1 MQQNAILSVVM
12 DDLLELDNISLIKFF
27 IKMKRQLTSILLFS
41 ALLVGGASTFVSCKD
56 YDSDAAYEA
65 QAQANKTIAQLIAQQ
80 AKDVKALS
88 AAIDSA
94 KCTCTDAKTIAL
106 MEKQLKEN
114 ENILKTLKN
123 HLKTNIENDAEVQNA
138 IIKLTTDSLK
148 NGELS
153 NSVKKLILGDYQ
165 DLNTAIQKSKAYEDI
180 LLKVTGNSDS
190 VKTIWRDLYGD
201 TETGTVGITKNVDQ
215 LLKDMTYTM
224 ALAQADSQ
232 RIDTLSAR
240 LYTEIENATNNV
252 ISQIPSDE
260 HINGLIGSKLADY
273 YTKTDIDNKI
283 EDIQKQIDALK
294 NSVDDILNKQVS
306 GIIIQASE
314 SPITGYENTPFGV
327 QVNFLGAYYGH
338 ADEGVEFA
346 NKKLAGTLISD
357 AADNAGIIY
366 VTVNPANVDPS
377 AINLKLVDSQGNEA
391 PYKLEWANT
400 DKILTAGV
408 SRAVSTSK
416 NGFYAVKVSL
426 DEESLNKAKVW
437 TSEDAQK
444 LKSVAKNLLDKLR
457 HPKSTNLQLG
467 NIASTINSTFNNR
480 LKLYAVEATWTQ
492 RGTDGKLVDKKV
504 TSAYKLA
511 ASPMSPLSFE
521 FLKDGINV
529 DLPTIPTL
537 QSIINFNDYKFNWT
551 PIEGMGNMKT
561 SVTLKGMPDLDNI
574 KVTMDGK
581 VQAPKVNVDK
591 ATITFGQT
599 ELKGE
604 VGKDGKVTIDLS
616 ELQKNTTADVKVS
629 VGDIKINPDDVHIT
643 LDTSAK
649 KDMTYDVEIPMDEF
663 NKIIDNINNQVG
675 NMIGN
680 VNGIVD
686 KVNKYTD
693 AIDGQLISR
702 INTYI
707 NKFENLLTKSNS
719 LLQPAMFYRT
729 NGGSFGQLAR
739 VAEGASYLKLNGSEA
754 STVFVASSYTAEL
767 LAPAYMKEITV
778 DGGATL
784 TGAGQSGSK
793 VVLKNGQ
800 YKVGFKATKAGVYT
814 ITYNAVDY
822 FGKTVSK
829 KFYVKVVK

>member
-1 MQQNAILSVVM
+1 
-12 DDLLELDNISLIKFF
+12 
-27 IKMKRQLTSILLFS
+27 MKRQLTSILLFS

-80 AKDVKALS
+80 AKDVEELNGKLDRIKQCS
-88 AAIDSA
+88 
-94 KCTCTDAKTIAL
+94 CTDAHT
-106 MEKQLKEN
+106 KELI
-114 ENILKTLKN
+114 EDQI
-123 HLKTNIENDAEVQNA
+123 KTNQDIIAELKRQMTVNITDDEAVKNA
-138 IIKLTTDSLK
+138 IATLTKQT
-148 NGELS
+148 
-153 NSVKKLILGDYQ
+153 ILGSYAT
-165 DLNTAIQKSKAYEDI
+165 LNEAIQKSDAYQDI
-180 LLKVTGNSDS
+180 LLKLAGNNKELADS
-190 VKTIWRDLYGD
+190 VKTICGDLYGD
-201 TETGTVGITKNVDQ
+201 KETGKVGITKNVDQ
-215 LLKDMTYTM
+215 LLKDMTYTK
-224 ALAQADSQ
+224 ALAKADSQ

-240 LYTEIENATNNV
+240 LYKEIEIATNKV
-252 ISQIPSDE
+252 VGMIPTDE
-260 HINGLIGSKLADY
+260 KINGMIGSQLADY
-273 YTKTDIDNKI
+273 YTKT
-283 EDIQKQIDALK
+283 QIDSKIKGLQGQIDTLK

-338 ADEGVEFA
+338 AEEGVPFA
-346 NKKLAGTLISD
+346 GQNLAGTLISD

-366 VTVNPANVDPS
+366 VTVNPANVAPS
-377 AINLKLVDSQGNEA
+377 AIHLKLVDSQGNAA

-400 DKILTAGV
+400 DRILTAGV
-408 SRAVSTSK
+408 SRSVSTSK

-426 DEESLNKAKVW
+426 DKDSISKAKVW
-437 TSEDAQK
+437 NSEDAQK
-444 LKSVAKNLLDKLR
+444 LKSVGKNLLDKLR

-492 RGTDGKLVDKKV
+492 RGLDGKLVDKKV
-504 TSAYKLA
+504 TSEYKLA

-537 QSIINFNDYKFNWT
+537 QSKINFNNYKFNWT
-551 PIEGMGNMKT
+551 PIEHMGNVT
-561 SVTLKGMPDLDNI
+561 TTVTLSGMPDLNNI
-574 KVTMDGK
+574 EINGSIVIPEITTTGTIKTKDGK
-581 VQAPKVNVDK
+581 
-591 ATITFGQT
+591 T
-599 ELKGE
+599 ELKGQLVNGE
-604 VGKDGKVTIDLS
+604 YVFDLSQLNASATVKIADIQVSKDNFTITVPQDKTKDVEVTI
-616 ELQKNTTADVKVS
+616 
-629 VGDIKINPDDVHIT
+629 P
-643 LDTSAK
+643 
-649 KDMTYDVEIPMDEF
+649 MTEF
-663 NKIIDNINNQVG
+663 NNIIDNINSQVG

-686 KVNKYTD
+686 KVNKFTD

-829 KFYVKVVK
+829 KFFVKVVK

>member
-1 MQQNAILSVVM
+1 
-12 DDLLELDNISLIKFF
+12 
-27 IKMKRQLTSILLFS
+27 MKRQLTSILLFS

-80 AKDVKALS
+80 AQDVLDLNRKLEAIKQCSCSDPHTITLIEQQIKTNERIIAELKRQMTDNITNDQDVK
-88 AAIDSA
+88 
-94 KCTCTDAKTIAL
+94 
-106 MEKQLKEN
+106 
-114 ENILKTLKN
+114 
-123 HLKTNIENDAEVQNA
+123 NA
-138 IIKLTTDSLK
+138 INALTKQT
-148 NGELS
+148 
-153 NSVKKLILGDYQ
+153 VLGGYA
-165 DLNTAIQKSKAYEDI
+165 DLNTAIQQSDAYKDI
-180 LLKVTGNSDS
+180 MLKLAGNNSALADS
-190 VKTIWRDLYGD
+190 VKTIWGALNGD
-201 TETGTVGITKNVDQ
+201 EEAASKFGITKKVDQ
-215 LLKDMTYTM
+215 LLKDMTITKD
-224 ALAQADSQ
+224 LAKADSQ

-240 LYTEIENATNNV
+240 LYTEIENATNKV
-252 ISQIPSDE
+252 IAMIPSDE
-260 HINGLIGSKLADY
+260 HIDGLIGSKLANY

-283 EDIQKQIDALK
+283 EDIQKQINTLK
-294 NSVDDILNKQVS
+294 NSVDDILNLQVS
-306 GIIIQASE
+306 GITIQASE

-338 ADEGVEFA
+338 ADEGVTFA
-346 NKKLAGTLISD
+346 DKKLAGTLISD
-357 AADNAGIIY
+357 ADDNAGIIY
-366 VTVNPANVDPS
+366 VTVNPANVAPS
-377 AINLKLVDSQGNEA
+377 AIHLKLVDSQGNEA

-437 TSEDAQK
+437 TSEDAQE

-492 RGTDGKLVDKKV
+492 RGLDGKLVDKKV

-537 QSIINFNDYKFNWT
+537 QSKINFSSYKFNWT
-551 PIEGMGNMKT
+551 PIEHMGNVKT
-561 SVTLKGMPDLDNI
+561 SVTLSGMPDLDNI
-574 KVTMDGK
+574 TINGSIVVPEITTNGTIKTKDGK
-581 VQAPKVNVDK
+581 
-591 ATITFGQT
+591 T
-599 ELKGE
+599 ELKAELVNGE
-604 VGKDGKVTIDLS
+604 YVFDLNQLNASATVKIADITVSKDNFTITVPQDKTKDFEVT
-616 ELQKNTTADVKVS
+616 
-629 VGDIKINPDDVHIT
+629 
-643 LDTSAK
+643 
-649 KDMTYDVEIPMDEF
+649 IPMDAF
-663 NKIIDNINNQVG
+663 NDIIDNINNQVG

>member
-80 AKDVKALS
+80 AKDVEDLNLKLQAIKSCSCTDEKTKAL
-88 AAIDSA
+88 I
-94 KCTCTDAKTIAL
+94 
-106 MEKQLKEN
+106 EN
-114 ENILKTLKN
+114 QI
-123 HLKTNIENDAEVQNA
+123 KTNQTIIAELKRQMTANITNDEDVKNA
-138 IIKLTTDSLK
+138 IAT
-148 NGELS
+148 LS
-153 NSVKKLILGDYQ
+153 KQTILGSYA
-165 DLNTAIQKSKAYEDI
+165 DLNTAIQKSQAYQDI
-180 LLKVTGNSDS
+180 MLKLAGNNSALADS
-190 VKTIWRDLYGD
+190 VKTIWGALNGD
-201 TETGTVGITKNVDQ
+201 EEAAGKFGITKNVDQ
-215 LLKDMTYTM
+215 LLKDMTYTK
-224 ALAQADSQ
+224 ALAQADSE

-240 LYTEIENATNNV
+240 LYKEIEIATNKV
-252 ISQIPSDE
+252 VGMIPTDE
-260 HINGLIGSKLADY
+260 KINGMIGSQLADY
-273 YTKTDIDNKI
+273 YTKT
-283 EDIQKQIDALK
+283 QIDSKIKGLQGQIDTLK

-357 AADNAGIIY
+357 ADDNAGIIY
-366 VTVNPANVDPS
+366 VTVNPANVAPS
-377 AINLKLVDSQGNEA
+377 AIHLKLVDSQGNVA

-444 LKSVAKNLLDKLR
+444 LKSVGKNLLDKLR

-480 LKLYAVEATWTQ
+480 LKLYAVEATWSQ
-492 RGTDGKLVDKKV
+492 RGLDGKLVDKKV

-537 QSIINFNDYKFNWT
+537 QSKINFNNYKFNWT
-551 PIEGMGNMKT
+551 PIEHMGNVT
-561 SVTLKGMPDLDNI
+561 TTVTLSGMPDLDNI
-574 KVTMDGK
+574 EINGSIVIPEITTTGTIKTKDGK
-581 VQAPKVNVDK
+581 
-591 ATITFGQT
+591 T
-599 ELKGE
+599 ELKGQLVNGE
-604 VGKDGKVTIDLS
+604 YVFDLSQLNASATVKIADIQVSKDNFTITVPQDKTKDVEVTI
-616 ELQKNTTADVKVS
+616 
-629 VGDIKINPDDVHIT
+629 P
-643 LDTSAK
+643 
-649 KDMTYDVEIPMDEF
+649 MTEF
-663 NKIIDNINNQVG
+663 NNIIDNINSQVG

-686 KVNKYTD
+686 KVNKFTD
-693 AIDGQLISR
+693 EIDGQLISR

-707 NKFENLLTKSNS
+707 DKFENLLTKSNS

-729 NGGSFGQLAR
+729 NSGSFGQLAR

>member
-1 MQQNAILSVVM
+1 
-12 DDLLELDNISLIKFF
+12 
-27 IKMKRQLTSILLFS
+27 MKRQVTSILLFS
-41 ALLVGGASTFVSCKD
+41 ALVLGGASTFVSCKD

-80 AKDVKALS
+80 AKDVEELNGKLDRIKQCS
-88 AAIDSA
+88 
-94 KCTCTDAKTIAL
+94 CTDEHTLELIEQQIASNNKVIA
-106 MEKQLKEN
+106 ELKRQMTD
-114 ENILKTLKN
+114 NI
-123 HLKTNIENDAEVQNA
+123 TNDQAVKNA
-138 IIKLTTDSLK
+138 IAT
-148 NGELS
+148 LS
-153 NSVKKLILGDYQ
+153 KQTILGSYA
-165 DLNTAIQKSKAYEDI
+165 DLNTAIQNSQAYKDI
-180 LLKVTGNSDS
+180 MLKLAGNNSELADS
-190 VKTIWRDLYGD
+190 VKTIWGDLYGD
-201 TETGTVGITKNVDQ
+201 TETGKVGITKKVDQ
-215 LLKDMTYTM
+215 LLEEMAYTK
-224 ALAQADSQ
+224 ALAKADSQ

-240 LYTEIENATNNV
+240 LYTEIENATNKV
-252 ISQIPSDE
+252 VDMIPTDE
-260 HINGLIGSKLADY
+260 DINHLIGSQLADY
-273 YTKTDIDNKI
+273 YTKT
-283 EDIQKQIDALK
+283 QIDSKIKGLQGQIDTLK
-294 NSVDDILNKQVS
+294 NSVDDILNLQVS
-306 GIIIQASE
+306 GITIQASE

-338 ADEGVEFA
+338 ADEGVTFA
-346 NKKLAGTLISD
+346 GQKLAGTLISD
-357 AADNAGIIY
+357 ADDNAGIIY
-366 VTVNPANVDPS
+366 VTVNPANVAPS
-377 AINLKLVDSQGNEA
+377 AIHLKLVDSQGNEA

-444 LKSVAKNLLDKLR
+444 LKSVGKNLLDKLR

-480 LKLYAVEATWTQ
+480 LKLYAVEATWSQ
-492 RGTDGKLVDKKV
+492 RGLDGKLVDKKV

-529 DLPTIPTL
+529 DLPSIPTL
-537 QSIINFNDYKFNWT
+537 EQKGLRLERFNTIKVD
-551 PIEGMGNMKT
+551 GMDNMHVNTTATISGIPT
-561 SVTLKGMPDLDNI
+561 SVTIDGTVVPTAQIEEKYPTRVKPDGTVDLSGLDVKVDSVNLGNNVVVTLHKGNLENVG
-574 KVTMDGK
+574 VTMD
-581 VQAPKVNVDK
+581 V
-591 ATITFGQT
+591 
-599 ELKGE
+599 
-604 VGKDGKVTIDLS
+604 
-616 ELQKNTTADVKVS
+616 
-629 VGDIKINPDDVHIT
+629 
-643 LDTSAK
+643 
-649 KDMTYDVEIPMDEF
+649 PMDDF
-663 NKIIDNINNQVG
+663 NAIIKDLNSQIDNMV
-675 NMIGN
+675 GN
-680 VNGIVD
+680 VNNYID
-686 KVNKYTD
+686 KVNKFEET
-693 AIDGQLISR
+693 IDGQLINR

-767 LAPAYMKEITV
+767 LAPAYMKEISV

-784 TGAGQSGSK
+784 TAAGQSGSK

-800 YKVGFKATKAGVYT
+800 YKVGFKATQAGVYT

-822 FGKTVSK
+822 FGKTPVSKSK

>member
-80 AKDVKALS
+80 AQDVLDLNRKLE
-88 AAIDSA
+88 AIKS
-94 KCTCTDAKTIAL
+94 CSCTDAHT
-106 MEKQLKEN
+106 KELI
-114 ENILKTLKN
+114 EQQI
-123 HLKTNIENDAEVQNA
+123 KTNEKIIAELKRQMTNNITNDADVKNA
-138 IIKLTTDSLK
+138 IATLTKET
-148 NGELS
+148 
-153 NSVKKLILGDYQ
+153 ILGSYA
-165 DLNTAIQKSKAYEDI
+165 DLNTAIQNSQAYKDI
-180 LLKVTGNSDS
+180 ITELAGNNKELADS
-190 VKTIWRDLYGD
+190 VKTIWGDLYGD
-201 TETGTVGITKNVDQ
+201 KETGKVGITSKVDQ
-215 LLKDMTYTM
+215 LLKDMTYTK
-224 ALAQADSQ
+224 ALAQADSE

-240 LYTEIENATNNV
+240 LYTEIKNATNKV
-252 ISQIPSDE
+252 VGMIPTDE
-260 HINGLIGSKLADY
+260 DINGLISSQLTGY
-273 YTKTDIDNKI
+273 YTKSDIDTKI
-283 EDIQKQIDALK
+283 AGLQGQIDTLK
-294 NSVDDILNKQVS
+294 NSIDDILNKQVS

-346 NKKLAGTLISD
+346 GKKLAGTLISD

-377 AINLKLVDSQGNEA
+377 AISLKLVDSQGNVA

-408 SRAVSTSK
+408 SRAASTSK

-444 LKSVAKNLLDKLR
+444 LKSVGKNLLDKLR

-537 QSIINFNDYKFNWT
+537 QSKINFNNYKFNWT
-551 PIEGMGNMKT
+551 PIEHMGNVT
-561 SVTLKGMPDLDNI
+561 TTVTLSGMPDLDNI
-574 KVTMDGK
+574 EINGSIVIPEITTTGTIKTKDGK
-581 VQAPKVNVDK
+581 
-591 ATITFGQT
+591 T
-599 ELKGE
+599 ELKGQLVNGE
-604 VGKDGKVTIDLS
+604 YVFDLSQLNASATVKIADIQVSKDNFTITVPQDKTKDVEVTIP
-616 ELQKNTTADVKVS
+616 KT
-629 VGDIKINPDDVHIT
+629 
-643 LDTSAK
+643 
-649 KDMTYDVEIPMDEF
+649 EF

-686 KVNKYTD
+686 KVNKFTD
-693 AIDGQLISR
+693 EIDGQLISR

>member
-1 MQQNAILSVVM
+1 M

-80 AKDVKALS
+80 AKDVEDLNLKLQ
-88 AAIDSA
+88 AIKS
-94 KCTCTDAKTIAL
+94 CSCTDEKT
-106 MEKQLKEN
+106 
-114 ENILKTLKN
+114 
-123 HLKTNIENDAEVQNA
+123 
-138 IIKLTTDSLK
+138 
-148 NGELS
+148 
-153 NSVKKLILGDYQ
+153 KKLIEDQIASNAKIIAELKRQMTDNITNDEAVKNAIATLTKQTILGSYA
-165 DLNTAIQKSKAYEDI
+165 DLNTAIQKSDAYKDI
-180 LLKVTGNSDS
+180 MLKLAGNNSALADS
-190 VKTIWRDLYGD
+190 VKTIWGALNGD
-201 TETGTVGITKNVDQ
+201 EEAAAKFGITKNVDQ
-215 LLKDMTYTM
+215 LLKDMTYTK
-224 ALAQADSQ
+224 ALAQADSE

-240 LYTEIENATNNV
+240 LYTEIENATNKV
-252 ISQIPSDE
+252 KDMIPTDE
-260 HINGLIGSKLADY
+260 DINSLIGSQLADY
-273 YTKTDIDNKI
+273 YTKT
-283 EDIQKQIDALK
+283 QIDSKIKGLQGQIDTLK

-357 AADNAGIIY
+357 ADDNAGIIY
-366 VTVNPANVDPS
+366 VTVNPANVAPS
-377 AINLKLVDSQGNEA
+377 AIHLKLVDSQGNVA

-437 TSEDAQK
+437 TREDAQE
-444 LKSVAKNLLDKLR
+444 LKSVAKNLLNKLR

-492 RGTDGKLVDKKV
+492 RGLDGKPVEKKV
-504 TSAYKLA
+504 TSDYKLA

-529 DLPTIPTL
+529 DLPSIPTL
-537 QSIINFNDYKFNWT
+537 QSKINFNNYKFTWT
-551 PIEGMGNMKT
+551 PIEHMGNVKT
-561 SVTLKGMPDLDNI
+561 KVTLEGIPDVDNI
-574 KVTMDGK
+574 KINGK
-581 VQAPKVNVDK
+581 VWVPKPEVGV
-591 ATITFGQT
+591 TI
-599 ELKGE
+599 
-604 VGKDGKVTIDLS
+604 VGKDQITGKLADDNKTVIFDLSSLGAKADVTIGS
-616 ELQKNTTADVKVS
+616 VKINPEDVKVS
-629 VGDIKINPDDVHIT
+629 VGK
-643 LDTSAK
+643 TSG
-649 KDMTYDVEIPMDEF
+649 TYDVTIPMDEF

-680 VNGIVD
+680 VNGMVD
-686 KVNKYTD
+686 KVNKFSD
-693 AIDGQLISR
+693 EIDGQLISR

-739 VAEGASYLKLNGSEA
+739 VAEGASYLKLNGGEA

-822 FGKTVSK
+822 FGKTVTNK

>member
-1 MQQNAILSVVM
+1 
-12 DDLLELDNISLIKFF
+12 
-27 IKMKRQLTSILLFS
+27 MKRQVTSILLFS
-41 ALLVGGASTFVSCKD
+41 ALVLGGASTFVSCKD

-80 AKDVKALS
+80 AKDVEELNGKLDRIKQCS
-88 AAIDSA
+88 
-94 KCTCTDAKTIAL
+94 CTDEHTIELIEQQIASNNKVIA
-106 MEKQLKEN
+106 ELKRQMTD
-114 ENILKTLKN
+114 NI
-123 HLKTNIENDAEVQNA
+123 TNDQAVKNA
-138 IIKLTTDSLK
+138 IAT
-148 NGELS
+148 LS
-153 NSVKKLILGDYQ
+153 KQTILGSYA
-165 DLNTAIQKSKAYEDI
+165 DLNTAIQNSQAYKDI
-180 LLKVTGNSDS
+180 MLKLAGNNSELADS
-190 VKTIWRDLYGD
+190 VKTIWGDLYGD
-201 TETGTVGITKNVDQ
+201 TETGKVGITKKVDQ
-215 LLKDMTYTM
+215 LLEEMAYTK
-224 ALAQADSQ
+224 ALAKADSQ

-240 LYTEIENATNNV
+240 LYTEIANATNKV
-252 ISQIPSDE
+252 VGMIPTDE
-260 HINGLIGSKLADY
+260 DINSLIGSKLTDY
-273 YTKTDIDNKI
+273 YTKT
-283 EDIQKQIDALK
+283 QIDSKIKGLQGQIDTLK
-294 NSVDDILNKQVS
+294 NSVDDILNLQVS
-306 GIIIQASE
+306 GITIQASE

-338 ADEGVEFA
+338 ADEGVTFA
-346 NKKLAGTLISD
+346 GQKLAGTLISD
-357 AADNAGIIY
+357 ADDNAGIIY
-366 VTVNPANVDPS
+366 VTVNPANVAPS
-377 AINLKLVDSQGNEA
+377 AIHLKLVDSQGNEA

-408 SRAVSTSK
+408 SRAVSTSN

-444 LKSVAKNLLDKLR
+444 LKSVGKNLLDKLR

-492 RGTDGKLVDKKV
+492 RGLDGKLVDKKV

-529 DLPTIPTL
+529 DLPSIPTL
-537 QSIINFNDYKFNWT
+537 EQKGLRLERFNTIKVD
-551 PIEGMGNMKT
+551 GMDNMHVNTTATISGIPT
-561 SVTLKGMPDLDNI
+561 SVTINGTIVPTAQIEEKYPTRVNPDGTVDLSGLDVKVGNVNLGDNVVVTLNKGTMNDVG
-574 KVTMDGK
+574 VTMD
-581 VQAPKVNVDK
+581 V
-591 ATITFGQT
+591 
-599 ELKGE
+599 
-604 VGKDGKVTIDLS
+604 
-616 ELQKNTTADVKVS
+616 
-629 VGDIKINPDDVHIT
+629 
-643 LDTSAK
+643 
-649 KDMTYDVEIPMDEF
+649 PMDDF
-663 NKIIDNINNQVG
+663 NAIINDLNSQIDNMV
-675 NMIGN
+675 GN
-680 VNGIVD
+680 VNNYMD
-686 KVNKYTD
+686 KVNKFEET
-693 AIDGQLISR
+693 IDGQLINR

-778 DGGATL
+778 NGGATL
-784 TGAGQSGSK
+784 TAAGQSGSK

-829 KFYVKVVK
+829 NFYVKVVK

>member
-1 MQQNAILSVVM
+1 
-12 DDLLELDNISLIKFF
+12 
-27 IKMKRQLTSILLFS
+27 MKRQLTSILLFS

-80 AKDVKALS
+80 AKDVEILNGKLN
-88 AAIDSA
+88 AIKS
-94 KCTCTDAKTIAL
+94 CSCTDEKTKKMIEDQIASNTKIIA
-106 MEKQLKEN
+106 ELKRQMTD
-114 ENILKTLKN
+114 NI
-123 HLKTNIENDAEVQNA
+123 TNDEA
-138 IIKLTTDSLK
+138 
-148 NGELS
+148 
-153 NSVKKLILGDYQ
+153 VKKAIATLTKQTILGSYA
-165 DLNTAIQKSKAYEDI
+165 DLNTAIQKSKAYKDI
-180 LLKVTGNSDS
+180 MDELAGNNKELSDS
-190 VKTIWRDLYGD
+190 VKTIWGALNGD
-201 TETGTVGITKNVDQ
+201 EEAAGKFGITKNVDQ
-215 LLKDMTYTM
+215 LLKDMEYTK
-224 ALAQADSQ
+224 ALAQADSE

-240 LYTEIENATNNV
+240 LYTEIENATNKV
-252 ISQIPSDE
+252 VDMIPTDE
-260 HINGLIGSKLADY
+260 DINSLIGSKLADY
-273 YTKTDIDNKI
+273 YTKSEIDTKI
-283 EDIQKQIDALK
+283 AGLQGQIDTLK

-338 ADEGVEFA
+338 ADKGVEFA
-346 NKKLAGTLISD
+346 GKKLAGTLISD

-366 VTVNPANVDPS
+366 VTVNPANVAPS
-377 AINLKLVDSQGNEA
+377 AISLKLVDSQGNVA

-408 SRAVSTSK
+408 SRAVSTSN

-426 DEESLNKAKVW
+426 DKESLSKAKVW
-437 TSEDAQK
+437 TSEDAQE
-444 LKSVAKNLLDKLR
+444 LKSVAKNLLNKLR

-492 RGTDGKLVDKKV
+492 RGLDGKLVEKKKV
-504 TSAYKLA
+504 TSDYKLA

-521 FLKDGINV
+521 FLEDGINV
-529 DLPTIPTL
+529 DLPSIPTL
-537 QSIINFNDYKFNWT
+537 QSKINFSSYKFNWT
-551 PIEGMGNMKT
+551 PIAGMGKMKT
-561 SVTLKGMPDLDNI
+561 SVTLKDMPDIDNI
-574 KVTMDGK
+574 KVKLDGEI
-581 VQAPKVNVDK
+581 VVPKPTVDPRVW
-591 ATITFGQT
+591 
-599 ELKGE
+599 L
-604 VGKDGKVTIDLS
+604 VGKETVTGTVNEDGTVTIDFGQLGAKA
-616 ELQKNTTADVKVS
+616 EVNIGEVKV
-629 VGDIKINPDDVHIT
+629 NPDGIKVT
-643 LDTSAK
+643 VDTSAK

-663 NKIIDNINNQVG
+663 NKIIDNINGQVG

-680 VNGIVD
+680 VNGMVD
-686 KVNKYTD
+686 KVNKFSD
-693 AIDGQLISR
+693 EIDGQLISR

>member
-1 MQQNAILSVVM
+1 
-12 DDLLELDNISLIKFF
+12 
-27 IKMKRQLTSILLFS
+27 MKRQLTSILLFS

-80 AKDVKALS
+80 AKDVEDLNLKLQ
-88 AAIDSA
+88 AIKPCS
-94 KCTCTDAKTIAL
+94 CTDEKT
-106 MEKQLKEN
+106 
-114 ENILKTLKN
+114 
-123 HLKTNIENDAEVQNA
+123 
-138 IIKLTTDSLK
+138 
-148 NGELS
+148 
-153 NSVKKLILGDYQ
+153 KKLIEDQIASNAKIIAELKRQMTDNITNDEAVKDAIATLSKQTILGSYAT
-165 DLNTAIQKSKAYEDI
+165 LNEAIQKSDAYQDI
-180 LLKVTGNSDS
+180 LLKLAGNNKELADS
-190 VKTIWRDLYGD
+190 VKTIWGDLYGD
-201 TETGTVGITKNVDQ
+201 KETGKVGITKNVDQ
-215 LLKDMTYTM
+215 LLKDMTYTK
-224 ALAQADSQ
+224 ALAKADSQ

-240 LYTEIENATNNV
+240 LYKEIEIATNKV
-252 ISQIPSDE
+252 VGMIPTDE
-260 HINGLIGSKLADY
+260 KINGMIGSQLADY
-273 YTKTDIDNKI
+273 YTKT
-283 EDIQKQIDALK
+283 QIDSKIKGLQGQIDTLK

-346 NKKLAGTLISD
+346 GKKLAGTLISD

-426 DEESLNKAKVW
+426 DEKSLNKAKVW
-437 TSEDAQK
+437 TSEDAQE
-444 LKSVAKNLLDKLR
+444 LKSVAKNLLNKLR

-492 RGTDGKLVDKKV
+492 RGLDGKLVDKKV

-529 DLPTIPTL
+529 DLPSIPTL
-537 QSIINFNDYKFNWT
+537 QSKINFDNYKFTWT
-551 PIEGMGNMKT
+551 PIEHMGDVKT
-561 SVTLKGMPDLDNI
+561 KVTLEGIPDVDNI
-574 KVTMDGK
+574 KINGEVWVPKPQVGVT
-581 VQAPKVNVDK
+581 
-591 ATITFGQT
+591 I
-599 ELKGE
+599 
-604 VGKDGKVTIDLS
+604 VGKDQITGTLSEDGKTVNFDLS
-616 ELQKNTTADVKVS
+616 SLGATADVTIGS
-629 VGDIKINPDDVHIT
+629 VKINPNDVHVT
-643 LDTSAK
+643 VGKTSGK
-649 KDMTYDVEIPMDEF
+649 YDVTIPMDEF

-680 VNGIVD
+680 VNGMVD
-686 KVNKYTD
+686 KVNKFSD
-693 AIDGQLISR
+693 EIDGQLISR

-729 NGGSFGQLAR
+729 NSGSFGQLAR

>member
-80 AKDVKALS
+80 AKDVEDLNLKLQ
-88 AAIDSA
+88 AIKS
-94 KCTCTDAKTIAL
+94 CSCTDEKTKKMIEDQIATNAKIIA
-106 MEKQLKEN
+106 ELKRQMTD
-114 ENILKTLKN
+114 NI
-123 HLKTNIENDAEVQNA
+123 TNDEAVKNA
-138 IIKLTTDSLK
+138 IAT
-148 NGELS
+148 LS
-153 NSVKKLILGDYQ
+153 KQTILGSYA
-165 DLNTAIQKSKAYEDI
+165 DLNTAIQNSKAYKDI
-180 LLKVTGNSDS
+180 ITELAGNNKELADS
-190 VKTIWRDLYGD
+190 VKTIWGDLYGD
-201 TETGTVGITKNVDQ
+201 KETGKVGITSKVDQ
-215 LLKDMTYTM
+215 LLKDMTYTK
-224 ALAQADSQ
+224 ALAQADSE

-240 LYTEIENATNNV
+240 LYTEIQRATDYV
-252 ISQIPSDE
+252 VGKIPTDE
-260 HINGLIGSKLADY
+260 HINGLISSQLTDY
-273 YTKTDIDNKI
+273 YTKSQIDSKI
-283 EDIQKQIDALK
+283 EGLQGQIDTLK

-377 AINLKLVDSQGNEA
+377 AINLKLVDSQGNVA

-784 TGAGQSGSK
+784 TAAGQSGSK

>member
-1 MQQNAILSVVM
+1 
-12 DDLLELDNISLIKFF
+12 
-27 IKMKRQLTSILLFS
+27 MKRQVTSILLFS
-41 ALLVGGASTFVSCKD
+41 ALVLGGASTFVSCKD

-80 AKDVKALS
+80 AKDVEELNGKLDRIKQCS
-88 AAIDSA
+88 
-94 KCTCTDAKTIAL
+94 CTDEHTLELIEQQIASNNKVIA
-106 MEKQLKEN
+106 ELKRQMTD
-114 ENILKTLKN
+114 NI
-123 HLKTNIENDAEVQNA
+123 TNDQAVKNA
-138 IIKLTTDSLK
+138 IAT
-148 NGELS
+148 LS
-153 NSVKKLILGDYQ
+153 KQTILGSYA
-165 DLNTAIQKSKAYEDI
+165 DLNTAIQNSQAYKDI
-180 LLKVTGNSDS
+180 MLKLAGNNSELADS
-190 VKTIWRDLYGD
+190 VKTIWGDLYGD
-201 TETGTVGITKNVDQ
+201 TETGKVGITKKVDK
-215 LLKDMTYTM
+215 LLEEMVYTK
-224 ALAQADSQ
+224 ALAKADSQ

-240 LYTEIENATNNV
+240 LYTEIENATNKV
-252 ISQIPSDE
+252 VDMIPTDE
-260 HINGLIGSKLADY
+260 DINHLIGSQLADY
-273 YTKTDIDNKI
+273 YTKT
-283 EDIQKQIDALK
+283 QIDSKIKGLQGQIDTLK
-294 NSVDDILNKQVS
+294 NSVDDILNLQVS
-306 GIIIQASE
+306 GITIQASE

-338 ADEGVEFA
+338 ADEGVTFA
-346 NKKLAGTLISD
+346 GQKLAGTLISD
-357 AADNAGIIY
+357 ADDNAGIIY
-366 VTVNPANVDPS
+366 VTVNPANVAPS
-377 AINLKLVDSQGNEA
+377 AIHLKLVDSQGNEA

-444 LKSVAKNLLDKLR
+444 LKSVGKNLLDKLR

-480 LKLYAVEATWTQ
+480 LKLYAVEATWSQ
-492 RGTDGKLVDKKV
+492 RGLDGKLVDKKV

-529 DLPTIPTL
+529 DLPSIPTL
-537 QSIINFNDYKFNWT
+537 EQKGLRLERFNTIKVD
-551 PIEGMGNMKT
+551 GMDNMHVNTTATISGIPT
-561 SVTLKGMPDLDNI
+561 SVTIDGTVVPIAQIEEKYPTRVKPDGTVDLSGLDVKVGDVNLGNNVVVTLHKGNLENVG
-574 KVTMDGK
+574 VTMD
-581 VQAPKVNVDK
+581 V
-591 ATITFGQT
+591 
-599 ELKGE
+599 
-604 VGKDGKVTIDLS
+604 
-616 ELQKNTTADVKVS
+616 
-629 VGDIKINPDDVHIT
+629 
-643 LDTSAK
+643 
-649 KDMTYDVEIPMDEF
+649 PMDDF
-663 NKIIDNINNQVG
+663 NAIIKDLNSQIDNMV
-675 NMIGN
+675 GN
-680 VNGIVD
+680 VNNYID
-686 KVNKYTD
+686 KVNKFEET
-693 AIDGQLISR
+693 IDGQLINR

-767 LAPAYMKEITV
+767 LAPAYMKEISV

-784 TGAGQSGSK
+784 TAAGQSGSK

-800 YKVGFKATKAGVYT
+800 YKVGFKATQAGVYT

-822 FGKTVSK
+822 FGKTPVSKSK

>member
-1 MQQNAILSVVM
+1 
-12 DDLLELDNISLIKFF
+12 
-27 IKMKRQLTSILLFS
+27 MKRQVTSILLFS

-80 AKDVKALS
+80 AKDVEELNGKLDRIKQCS
-88 AAIDSA
+88 
-94 KCTCTDAKTIAL
+94 CTDEHTIELIEQQIASNNKVIA
-106 MEKQLKEN
+106 ELKRQMTD
-114 ENILKTLKN
+114 NI
-123 HLKTNIENDAEVQNA
+123 TNDQAVKNA
-138 IIKLTTDSLK
+138 IAT
-148 NGELS
+148 LS
-153 NSVKKLILGDYQ
+153 KQTILGSYA
-165 DLNTAIQKSKAYEDI
+165 DLNTAIQNSQAYKDI
-180 LLKVTGNSDS
+180 MLKLAGNNSELADS
-190 VKTIWRDLYGD
+190 VKTIWGDLYGD
-201 TETGTVGITKNVDQ
+201 TETGKVGITKKVDQ
-215 LLKDMTYTM
+215 LLEEMVYTK
-224 ALAQADSQ
+224 ALAKADSQ

-240 LYTEIENATNNV
+240 LYTEIENATNKV
-252 ISQIPSDE
+252 VDMIPTDE
-260 HINGLIGSKLADY
+260 DINHLIGSQLADY
-273 YTKTDIDNKI
+273 YTKT
-283 EDIQKQIDALK
+283 QIDSKIKGLQGQIDTLK
-294 NSVDDILNKQVS
+294 NSVDDILNLQVS
-306 GIIIQASE
+306 GITIQASE

-338 ADEGVEFA
+338 ADEGVTFA
-346 NKKLAGTLISD
+346 GQKLAGTLISD
-357 AADNAGIIY
+357 ADDNAGIIY
-366 VTVNPANVDPS
+366 VTVNPANVAPS
-377 AINLKLVDSQGNEA
+377 AIHLKLVDSQGNEA

-444 LKSVAKNLLDKLR
+444 LKSVGKNLLNKLR

-480 LKLYAVEATWTQ
+480 LKLYAVEATWSQ
-492 RGTDGKLVDKKV
+492 RGLDGKLVDKKV

-529 DLPTIPTL
+529 DLPSIPTL
-537 QSIINFNDYKFNWT
+537 EQKGLRLERFNTIKVD
-551 PIEGMGNMKT
+551 GMDNMHVNTTATISGIPT
-561 SVTLKGMPDLDNI
+561 SVTIDGTVVPTAQIVEKYPTRVLPNGTVDLSGLDVKVGDVNLGNNVVVTLHKGNLENVG
-574 KVTMDGK
+574 VTMD
-581 VQAPKVNVDK
+581 V
-591 ATITFGQT
+591 
-599 ELKGE
+599 
-604 VGKDGKVTIDLS
+604 
-616 ELQKNTTADVKVS
+616 
-629 VGDIKINPDDVHIT
+629 
-643 LDTSAK
+643 
-649 KDMTYDVEIPMDEF
+649 PMDDF
-663 NKIIDNINNQVG
+663 NAIIKDLNSQIDNMV
-675 NMIGN
+675 GN
-680 VNGIVD
+680 VNNYID
-686 KVNKYTD
+686 KVNKFEET
-693 AIDGQLISR
+693 IDGQLINR

-767 LAPAYMKEITV
+767 LAPAYMKEISV

-784 TGAGQSGSK
+784 TAAGQSGSK

-800 YKVGFKATKAGVYT
+800 YKVGFKATQEGVYT

-822 FGKTVSK
+822 FGKTPVSKSK

>member
-1 MQQNAILSVVM
+1 
-12 DDLLELDNISLIKFF
+12 
-27 IKMKRQLTSILLFS
+27 MKRQLTSILLFS

-65 QAQANKTIAQLIAQQ
+65 QAQANKTIAELIAQQ
-80 AKDVKALS
+80 AKDVEILNGKLN
-88 AAIDSA
+88 AIKQCS
-94 KCTCTDAKTIAL
+94 CTDQHTIDL
-106 MEKQLKEN
+106 IEQQ
-114 ENILKTLKN
+114 I
-123 HLKTNIENDAEVQNA
+123 KTNNNVIAELKRQLTDNITNDEAVKNA
-138 IIKLTTDSLK
+138 IAT
-148 NGELS
+148 LS
-153 NSVKKLILGDYQ
+153 KQTILGSYAT
-165 DLNTAIQKSKAYEDI
+165 LNEAIQNSTAYQDI
-180 LLKVTGNSDS
+180 LLKLAGNNKELADS
-190 VKTIWRDLYGD
+190 VKTIWGDLYGD
-201 TETGTVGITKNVDQ
+201 KETGKVGITKNVDQ
-215 LLKDMTYTM
+215 LLKDMTYTK
-224 ALAQADSQ
+224 ALAQADSE

-240 LYTEIENATNNV
+240 LYTEIQNATNKV
-252 ISQIPSDE
+252 VDMIPTDE
-260 HINGLIGSKLADY
+260 DINSLIGSKLADY
-273 YTKTDIDNKI
+273 YTKT
-283 EDIQKQIDALK
+283 QIDTKIAGLQGQIDTLK

-338 ADEGVEFA
+338 ADNGVEFA
-346 NKKLAGTLISD
+346 GKKLAGTLISD

-426 DEESLNKAKVW
+426 DKESLNKAKVW
-437 TSEDAQK
+437 TSEDAQE
-444 LKSVAKNLLDKLR
+444 LKSVAKNLLNKLR

-529 DLPTIPTL
+529 DLPSIPTL
-537 QSIINFNDYKFNWT
+537 QSKINFSSYKFNWT
-551 PIEGMGNMKT
+551 PIEHMGNVNT
-561 SVTLKGMPDLDNI
+561 NVTLDGIPDVDNI
-574 KVTMDGK
+574 KINGSVWVPKPQVGVT
-581 VQAPKVNVDK
+581 
-591 ATITFGQT
+591 I
-599 ELKGE
+599 
-604 VGKDGKVTIDLS
+604 VGKDQITGTLSEDGKTVIFDLS
-616 ELQKNTTADVKVS
+616 SLGAEADVEIGS
-629 VGDIKINPDDVHIT
+629 VKINPNDVHVT
-643 LDTSAK
+643 VGKTSG
-649 KDMTYDVEIPMDEF
+649 TYAVTIPMDEF
-663 NKIIDNINNQVG
+663 NAIIDNINNQVG

-829 KFYVKVVK
+829 KFFVKVVK

>member
-1 MQQNAILSVVM
+1 
-12 DDLLELDNISLIKFF
+12 
-27 IKMKRQLTSILLFS
+27 MKRQVTSILLFS
-41 ALLVGGASTFVSCKD
+41 ALVLGGASTFVSCKD

-80 AKDVKALS
+80 AKDVEELNGKLDRIKQCS
-88 AAIDSA
+88 
-94 KCTCTDAKTIAL
+94 CTDEHTLELIEQQIASNNKVIA
-106 MEKQLKEN
+106 ELKRQMTD
-114 ENILKTLKN
+114 NI
-123 HLKTNIENDAEVQNA
+123 TNDQAVKNA
-138 IIKLTTDSLK
+138 IAT
-148 NGELS
+148 LS
-153 NSVKKLILGDYQ
+153 KQTILGSYA
-165 DLNTAIQKSKAYEDI
+165 DLNTAIQNSQAYKDI
-180 LLKVTGNSDS
+180 MLKLAGNNSELADS
-190 VKTIWRDLYGD
+190 VKTIWGDLYGD
-201 TETGTVGITKNVDQ
+201 TETGKVGITKKVDQ
-215 LLKDMTYTM
+215 LLEEMAYTK
-224 ALAQADSQ
+224 ALAKADSQ

-240 LYTEIENATNNV
+240 LYTEIENATNKV
-252 ISQIPSDE
+252 VDMIPTDE
-260 HINGLIGSKLADY
+260 DINHLIGSQLADY
-273 YTKTDIDNKI
+273 YTKT
-283 EDIQKQIDALK
+283 QIDSKIKGLQGQIDTLK
-294 NSVDDILNKQVS
+294 NSVDDILNLQVS
-306 GIIIQASE
+306 GITIQASE

-338 ADEGVEFA
+338 ADEGVMFA
-346 NKKLAGTLISD
+346 GQKLASTLISD
-357 AADNAGIIY
+357 ADDNAGIIY
-366 VTVNPANVDPS
+366 VTVNPANVAPS
-377 AINLKLVDSQGNEA
+377 AIHLKLVDSQGNEA

-444 LKSVAKNLLDKLR
+444 LKSVGKNLLDKLR

-480 LKLYAVEATWTQ
+480 LKLYAVEATWSQ
-492 RGTDGKLVDKKV
+492 RGLDGKLVDKKV

-529 DLPTIPTL
+529 DLPSIPTL
-537 QSIINFNDYKFNWT
+537 EQKGLRLERFNTIKVD
-551 PIEGMGNMKT
+551 GMDNMHVNTTATISGIPT
-561 SVTLKGMPDLDNI
+561 SVTIDGTVVPTAQIVEKYPTRVLPNGTVDLSGLDVKVGDVNLGNNVVVTLHKGNLENVG
-574 KVTMDGK
+574 VTMD
-581 VQAPKVNVDK
+581 V
-591 ATITFGQT
+591 
-599 ELKGE
+599 
-604 VGKDGKVTIDLS
+604 
-616 ELQKNTTADVKVS
+616 
-629 VGDIKINPDDVHIT
+629 
-643 LDTSAK
+643 
-649 KDMTYDVEIPMDEF
+649 PMDDF
-663 NKIIDNINNQVG
+663 NAIIKDLNSQIDNMV
-675 NMIGN
+675 GN
-680 VNGIVD
+680 VNNYID
-686 KVNKYTD
+686 KVNKFEET
-693 AIDGQLISR
+693 IDGQLINR

-767 LAPAYMKEITV
+767 LAPAYMKEISV

-784 TGAGQSGSK
+784 TAAGQSGSK

-800 YKVGFKATKAGVYT
+800 YKVGFKATQAGVYT

-822 FGKTVSK
+822 FGKTPVSKSK

>member
-80 AKDVKALS
+80 AKDVEILNGKLN
-88 AAIDSA
+88 AIKTCS
-94 KCTCTDAKTIAL
+94 CTDEKTKKMI
-106 MEKQLKEN
+106 
-114 ENILKTLKN
+114 
-123 HLKTNIENDAEVQNA
+123 EVQIASNTKIIAELKRQMTNNITNDEDVKNA
-138 IIKLTTDSLK
+138 IAT
-148 NGELS
+148 LS
-153 NSVKKLILGDYQ
+153 KQTILGSYAT
-165 DLNTAIQKSKAYEDI
+165 LNEAIQNSTAYQDI
-180 LLKVTGNSDS
+180 LLKLAGNNKELADS
-190 VKTIWRDLYGD
+190 VKTIWGDLYGD
-201 TETGTVGITKNVDQ
+201 KETGKVGITKNVDQ
-215 LLKDMTYTM
+215 LLKDMTYTK
-224 ALAQADSQ
+224 ALAQADSE

-240 LYTEIENATNNV
+240 LYTEIANATNKV
-252 ISQIPSDE
+252 VGMIPTDE
-260 HINGLIGSKLADY
+260 DINGLISSQLTGY
-273 YTKTDIDNKI
+273 YTKSDIDSKI
-283 EDIQKQIDALK
+283 KGLQGQIDTLK

-346 NKKLAGTLISD
+346 GKKLAGTLISD

-377 AINLKLVDSQGNEA
+377 AINLKLVDSQGNVA

-408 SRAVSTSK
+408 SRAVSTSN

-426 DEESLNKAKVW
+426 DKESLNKAKVW
-437 TSEDAQK
+437 TSEDAQE
-444 LKSVAKNLLDKLR
+444 LKSVAKNLLNKLR

-504 TSAYKLA
+504 TSEYKLA

-529 DLPTIPTL
+529 DLPSIPTL
-537 QSIINFNDYKFNWT
+537 QSKINFDNYKFTWT
-551 PIEGMGNMKT
+551 PIEHMGDVKT
-561 SVTLKGMPDLDNI
+561 KVTLEGIPDVDNI
-574 KVTMDGK
+574 KINGSVWVPKPQVGVT
-581 VQAPKVNVDK
+581 
-591 ATITFGQT
+591 I
-599 ELKGE
+599 
-604 VGKDGKVTIDLS
+604 VGKDQITGTLSEDGKTVIFDLS
-616 ELQKNTTADVKVS
+616 SLGAEADVEIGS
-629 VGDIKINPDDVHIT
+629 VKINPNDVHVT
-643 LDTSAK
+643 VGKTS
-649 KDMTYDVEIPMDEF
+649 DTYDVTIPMDEF

-680 VNGIVD
+680 VNGMVD
-686 KVNKYTD
+686 KVNKFSD
-693 AIDGQLISR
+693 EIDGQLINR

-778 DGGATL
+778 DNGATL

-822 FGKTVSK
+822 FGKPVSK
-829 KFYVKVVK
+829 KFFVKVVK

>member
-1 MQQNAILSVVM
+1 M

-80 AKDVKALS
+80 AKDVEILNGKLN
-88 AAIDSA
+88 AIKTCS
-94 KCTCTDAKTIAL
+94 CTDEKTKKMIEDQIASNTKIIA
-106 MEKQLKEN
+106 ELKRQMTN
-114 ENILKTLKN
+114 NI
-123 HLKTNIENDAEVQNA
+123 TNDEDVKNA
-138 IIKLTTDSLK
+138 IAT
-148 NGELS
+148 LS
-153 NSVKKLILGDYQ
+153 KQTILGSYAT
-165 DLNTAIQKSKAYEDI
+165 LNEAIQNSTAYQDI
-180 LLKVTGNSDS
+180 LLKLAGNNKELADS
-190 VKTIWRDLYGD
+190 VKTIWGDLYGD
-201 TETGTVGITKNVDQ
+201 KETGKVGITKNVDQ
-215 LLKDMTYTM
+215 LLKDMTYTK
-224 ALAQADSQ
+224 ALAQADSE

-240 LYTEIENATNNV
+240 LYTEIANATNKV
-252 ISQIPSDE
+252 VGMIPTDE
-260 HINGLIGSKLADY
+260 DINGLIGSQLTGY
-273 YTKTDIDNKI
+273 YTKSDIDSKI
-283 EDIQKQIDALK
+283 KGLQGQIDTLK

-346 NKKLAGTLISD
+346 GQKLAGTLISD

-366 VTVNPANVDPS
+366 VTVNPANVAPS
-377 AINLKLVDSQGNEA
+377 AISLKLVDSQGNVA

-408 SRAVSTSK
+408 SRAVSTSN

-426 DEESLNKAKVW
+426 DKESLNKAKVW
-437 TSEDAQK
+437 TSEDAQE
-444 LKSVAKNLLDKLR
+444 LKSVAKNLLNKLR

-492 RGTDGKLVDKKV
+492 RGTDGKLVEKKV

-529 DLPTIPTL
+529 DLPSIPTL
-537 QSIINFNDYKFNWT
+537 EQKGLRLERFNTIKVD
-551 PIEGMGNMKT
+551 GMDNMHVNTTATISGIPT
-561 SVTLKGMPDLDNI
+561 SVTIDGTVVPTAEIKEKYPTRVQPDGTVDLSGLEVKVGNVNLGENVRVNLVYGTLNDVN
-574 KVTMDGK
+574 VTMD
-581 VQAPKVNVDK
+581 V
-591 ATITFGQT
+591 
-599 ELKGE
+599 
-604 VGKDGKVTIDLS
+604 
-616 ELQKNTTADVKVS
+616 
-629 VGDIKINPDDVHIT
+629 
-643 LDTSAK
+643 
-649 KDMTYDVEIPMDEF
+649 PMDDF
-663 NKIIDNINNQVG
+663 NAIINDLNSQIDNMV
-675 NMIGN
+675 GN
-680 VNGIVD
+680 VNNYID
-686 KVNKYTD
+686 KVNKFEET
-693 AIDGQLISR
+693 IDGQLISR

-778 DGGATL
+778 NGGATL
-784 TGAGQSGSK
+784 TAAGQSGSK

-829 KFYVKVVK
+829 NFYVKVVK

>member
-65 QAQANKTIAQLIAQQ
+65 QAQANKTIAELIAQQ

-88 AAIDSA
+88 AAIEAA

-114 ENILKTLKN
+114 ETILETLKT
-123 HLKTNIENDAEVQNA
+123 HLKTNIENDAAVQNA

-148 NGELS
+148 NNSELS
-153 NSVKKLILGDYQ
+153 ASVKKLILGDYQ

-201 TETGTVGITKNVDQ
+201 TETGKIGITKNVDQ
-215 LLKDMTYTM
+215 LLKDMTYTK
-224 ALAQADSQ
+224 ALAQADSE

-240 LYTEIENATNNV
+240 LYTEIEKATNNV

-260 HINGLIGSKLADY
+260 HIDGLIGSKLADY

-283 EDIQKQIDALK
+283 KDIQKQIDALK

-306 GIIIQASE
+306 GITIQASE

-338 ADEGVEFA
+338 ADEGVTFA
-346 NKKLAGTLISD
+346 GQKLAGTLISD
-357 AADNAGIIY
+357 ADDNAGIIY
-366 VTVNPANVDPS
+366 VTVNPANVAPS
-377 AINLKLVDSQGNEA
+377 AIHLKLVDSQGNEA

-444 LKSVAKNLLDKLR
+444 LKSVGKNLLDKLR

-480 LKLYAVEATWTQ
+480 LKLYAVEATWKQLDTK
-492 RGTDGKLVDKKV
+492 GNLVEKKV

-537 QSIINFNDYKFNWT
+537 QSKINFNSYKFTWT
-551 PIEGMGNMKT
+551 PIEHMGNVKT
-561 SVTLKGMPDLDNI
+561 KVTLEGIPDVDHIQINGNVWVP
-574 KVTMDGK
+574 KPEVGVT
-581 VQAPKVNVDK
+581 
-591 ATITFGQT
+591 I
-599 ELKGE
+599 
-604 VGKDGKVTIDLS
+604 VGKDKITGKLGEDGKTVVFDLS
-616 ELQKNTTADVKVS
+616 SLGATADVTIGS
-629 VGDIKINPDDVHIT
+629 VKINPEDVHVT
-643 LDTSAK
+643 VGKTNGE
-649 KDMTYDVEIPMDEF
+649 YDVTIPMDEF

-680 VNGIVD
+680 INGIVD

-767 LAPAYMKEITV
+767 LAPAYMKEISV

-784 TGAGQSGSK
+784 TAAGQSGSK

-822 FGKTVSK
+822 FGKTPVSKSK

>member
-1 MQQNAILSVVM
+1 M

-65 QAQANKTIAQLIAQQ
+65 QAQANKTIAELIAQQ

-88 AAIDSA
+88 AAIEAA

-114 ENILKTLKN
+114 ETILETLKT
-123 HLKTNIENDAEVQNA
+123 HLKTNIENDAAVQNA

-148 NGELS
+148 NNSELS
-153 NSVKKLILGDYQ
+153 ASVKKLILGDYQ

-201 TETGTVGITKNVDQ
+201 TETGKVGITKNVDQ
-215 LLKDMTYTM
+215 LLKDMTYTK
-224 ALAQADSQ
+224 ALAQADSE

-240 LYTEIENATNNV
+240 LYKEIEIATNNV

-260 HINGLIGSKLADY
+260 HIEGLIGSKLADY

-283 EDIQKQIDALK
+283 EDIQKQINALK

-306 GIIIQASE
+306 GIIVQASE

-338 ADEGVEFA
+338 ADKGVEFA
-346 NKKLAGTLISD
+346 GKKLAGTLISD
-357 AADNAGIIY
+357 ADDNAGIIY
-366 VTVNPANVDPS
+366 VTVNPANVAPS
-377 AINLKLVDSQGNEA
+377 AIHLKLVDSQGNEA

-426 DEESLNKAKVW
+426 DEKSLNKAKVW

-444 LKSVAKNLLDKLR
+444 LKSVAKNLLNKLR

-492 RGTDGKLVDKKV
+492 RGLDGKLVDKKV
-504 TSAYKLA
+504 TSEYKLA

-521 FLKDGINV
+521 FLEDGINV
-529 DLPTIPTL
+529 DLPSIPTL
-537 QSIINFNDYKFNWT
+537 EQKGLRLERFNTIKVD
-551 PIEGMGNMKT
+551 GMDNMHVNTTATISGIPT
-561 SVTLKGMPDLDNI
+561 SVTINGTVVPTAEIKEKYPTRVQPDGTVDLSGLEVKVGNVNLGENVRVNLVYGTLNDVN
-574 KVTMDGK
+574 VTMD
-581 VQAPKVNVDK
+581 V
-591 ATITFGQT
+591 
-599 ELKGE
+599 
-604 VGKDGKVTIDLS
+604 
-616 ELQKNTTADVKVS
+616 
-629 VGDIKINPDDVHIT
+629 
-643 LDTSAK
+643 
-649 KDMTYDVEIPMDEF
+649 PMDDF
-663 NKIIDNINNQVG
+663 NAIINDLNSQIDNMV
-675 NMIGN
+675 GN
-680 VNGIVD
+680 VNNYID
-686 KVNKYTD
+686 KVNKFEET
-693 AIDGQLISR
+693 IDGQLISR

-778 DGGATL
+778 NGGATL
-784 TGAGQSGSK
+784 TAAGQSGSK

-829 KFYVKVVK
+829 NFYVKVVK

>member
-1 MQQNAILSVVM
+1 
-12 DDLLELDNISLIKFF
+12 
-27 IKMKRQLTSILLFS
+27 MKRQVTSILLFS
-41 ALLVGGASTFVSCKD
+41 ALVLGGASTFVSCKD

-80 AKDVKALS
+80 AKDVEELNGKLDRIKQCS
-88 AAIDSA
+88 
-94 KCTCTDAKTIAL
+94 CTDEHTIELIEQQIASNNKVIA
-106 MEKQLKEN
+106 ELKRQMTD
-114 ENILKTLKN
+114 NI
-123 HLKTNIENDAEVQNA
+123 TNDQAVKNA
-138 IIKLTTDSLK
+138 IAT
-148 NGELS
+148 LS
-153 NSVKKLILGDYQ
+153 KQTILGSYA
-165 DLNTAIQKSKAYEDI
+165 DLNTAIQNSQAYKDI
-180 LLKVTGNSDS
+180 MLKLAGNNSELADS
-190 VKTIWRDLYGD
+190 VKTIWGDLYGD
-201 TETGTVGITKNVDQ
+201 TETGKVGITKKVDK
-215 LLKDMTYTM
+215 LLEEMVYTK
-224 ALAQADSQ
+224 ALAKADSQ

-240 LYTEIENATNNV
+240 LYTEIENATNKV
-252 ISQIPSDE
+252 VDMIPTDE
-260 HINGLIGSKLADY
+260 DINHLIGSQLADY
-273 YTKTDIDNKI
+273 YTKT
-283 EDIQKQIDALK
+283 QIDSKIKGLQGQIDTLK
-294 NSVDDILNKQVS
+294 NSVDDILNLQVS
-306 GIIIQASE
+306 GITIQASE

-338 ADEGVEFA
+338 ADEGVTFA
-346 NKKLAGTLISD
+346 GQKLAGTLISD
-357 AADNAGIIY
+357 ADDNAGIIY
-366 VTVNPANVDPS
+366 VTVNPANVAPS
-377 AINLKLVDSQGNEA
+377 AIHLKLVDSQGNEA

-444 LKSVAKNLLDKLR
+444 LKSVGKNLLDKLR

-480 LKLYAVEATWTQ
+480 LKLYAVEATWSQ
-492 RGTDGKLVDKKV
+492 RGLDGKLVDKKV

-529 DLPTIPTL
+529 DLPSIPTL
-537 QSIINFNDYKFNWT
+537 EQKGLRLERFNTIKVD
-551 PIEGMGNMKT
+551 GMDNMHVNTTATISGIPT
-561 SVTLKGMPDLDNI
+561 SVTIDGTVVPIAQIEEKYPTRVKPDGTVDLSGLDVKVGDVNLGNNVVVTLHKGNLENVG
-574 KVTMDGK
+574 VTMD
-581 VQAPKVNVDK
+581 V
-591 ATITFGQT
+591 
-599 ELKGE
+599 
-604 VGKDGKVTIDLS
+604 
-616 ELQKNTTADVKVS
+616 
-629 VGDIKINPDDVHIT
+629 
-643 LDTSAK
+643 
-649 KDMTYDVEIPMDEF
+649 PMDDF
-663 NKIIDNINNQVG
+663 NAIIKDLNSQIDNMV
-675 NMIGN
+675 GN
-680 VNGIVD
+680 VNNYID
-686 KVNKYTD
+686 KVNKFEET
-693 AIDGQLISR
+693 IDGQLINR

-767 LAPAYMKEITV
+767 LAPAYMKEISV

-784 TGAGQSGSK
+784 TAAGQSGSK

-800 YKVGFKATKAGVYT
+800 YKVGFKATQAGVYT

-822 FGKTVSK
+822 FGKTPVSKSK

>member
-80 AKDVKALS
+80 AKDVEILNGKLE
-88 AAIDSA
+88 AIKQCS
-94 KCTCTDAKTIAL
+94 CSDAHT
-106 MEKQLKEN
+106 KELI
-114 ENILKTLKN
+114 EDQI
-123 HLKTNIENDAEVQNA
+123 KTNQNIIAELKRQMTNNITNDEDVKNA
-138 IIKLTTDSLK
+138 INALTKQT
-148 NGELS
+148 
-153 NSVKKLILGDYQ
+153 VLGGYA
-165 DLNTAIQKSKAYEDI
+165 DLNTAIQQSQAYKDI
-180 LLKVTGNSDS
+180 MLKLAGNNSALADS
-190 VKTIWRDLYGD
+190 VKTIWGDLYGNE
-201 TETGTVGITKNVDQ
+201 ETGKVGITKKVDQ
-215 LLKDMTYTM
+215 LLEEMTYTK
-224 ALAQADSQ
+224 ALAKADSQ

-240 LYTEIENATNNV
+240 LYTEIANATNKV
-252 ISQIPSDE
+252 VGMIPTDE
-260 HINGLIGSKLADY
+260 KINGMIGSQLADY
-273 YTKTDIDNKI
+273 YTKT
-283 EDIQKQIDALK
+283 QIDSKIKGLQGQIDTLK
-294 NSVDDILNKQVS
+294 NSVDDILNLQVS
-306 GIIIQASE
+306 GITIQASE

-338 ADEGVEFA
+338 ADEGVTFA
-346 NKKLAGTLISD
+346 GQKLAGTLISD
-357 AADNAGIIY
+357 ADDNAGIIY
-366 VTVNPANVDPS
+366 VTVNPANVAPS
-377 AINLKLVDSQGNEA
+377 AIHLKLVDSQGNEA

-444 LKSVAKNLLDKLR
+444 LKSVGKNLLDKLR

-480 LKLYAVEATWTQ
+480 LKLYAVEATWSQ
-492 RGTDGKLVDKKV
+492 RGLDGKLVDKKV

-529 DLPTIPTL
+529 DLPSIPTL
-537 QSIINFNDYKFNWT
+537 QSKINFSSYKFNWT
-551 PIEGMGNMKT
+551 PIEGMGNVKT
-561 SVTLKGMPDLDNI
+561 TVTLSGMPDLNNI
-574 KVTMDGK
+574 EINGSIVIPDVK
-581 VQAPKVNVDK
+581 PNVV
-591 ATITFGQT
+591 IQT
-599 ELKGE
+599 
-604 VGKDGKVTIDLS
+604 KDGKTQLKGQLVNGEYVFDLS
-616 ELQKNTTADVKVS
+616 QLDAKADVKIGNINVS
-629 VGDIKINPDDVHIT
+629 KNNFTIHVPENKT
-643 LDTSAK
+643 
-649 KDMTYDVEIPMDEF
+649 KDFEVTIPMDEF

-719 LLQPAMFYRT
+719 LLQPAMFYTT
-729 NGGSFGQLAR
+729 NSGSFGQLAR

-784 TGAGQSGSK
+784 TAAGQSGSK

-814 ITYNAVDY
+814 ITYSAVDY
-822 FGKTVSK
+822 FGKPVSNK

>member
-1 MQQNAILSVVM
+1 
-12 DDLLELDNISLIKFF
+12 
-27 IKMKRQLTSILLFS
+27 MKRQLTSILLFS

-80 AKDVKALS
+80 AQDVLDLNRKLE
-88 AAIDSA
+88 AIKS
-94 KCTCTDAKTIAL
+94 CSCTDAHT
-106 MEKQLKEN
+106 KELI
-114 ENILKTLKN
+114 EQQI
-123 HLKTNIENDAEVQNA
+123 KTNEKIIAELKRQMTNNITNDADVKNA
-138 IIKLTTDSLK
+138 IATLTKET
-148 NGELS
+148 
-153 NSVKKLILGDYQ
+153 ILGSYA
-165 DLNTAIQKSKAYEDI
+165 DLNTAIQNSQAYKDI
-180 LLKVTGNSDS
+180 ITELAGNNKELADS
-190 VKTIWRDLYGD
+190 VKTIWGDLYGD
-201 TETGTVGITKNVDQ
+201 KETGKVGITSKVDQ
-215 LLKDMTYTM
+215 LLKDMTYTK
-224 ALAQADSQ
+224 ALAQADSE

-240 LYTEIENATNNV
+240 LYTEIENATNKV
-252 ISQIPSDE
+252 VGMIPTDE
-260 HINGLIGSKLADY
+260 DINGLISSQLTGY
-273 YTKTDIDNKI
+273 YTKSDIDTKI
-283 EDIQKQIDALK
+283 AGLQGQIDTLK
-294 NSVDDILNKQVS
+294 NSIDDILNKQVS

-346 NKKLAGTLISD
+346 GKKLAGTLISD

-377 AINLKLVDSQGNEA
+377 AISLKLVDSQGNVA

-408 SRAVSTSK
+408 SRAVSTSN

-444 LKSVAKNLLDKLR
+444 LKSVGKNLLDKLR

-537 QSIINFNDYKFNWT
+537 QSKINFNNYKFNWT
-551 PIEGMGNMKT
+551 PIEHMGNVT
-561 SVTLKGMPDLDNI
+561 TTVTLSGMPDLDNI
-574 KVTMDGK
+574 EINGSIVIPEITTTGTIKTKDGK
-581 VQAPKVNVDK
+581 
-591 ATITFGQT
+591 T
-599 ELKGE
+599 ELKGQLVNGE
-604 VGKDGKVTIDLS
+604 YVFDLSQLNASATVKIADIQVSKDNFTITVPQDKTKDVEVTI
-616 ELQKNTTADVKVS
+616 
-629 VGDIKINPDDVHIT
+629 P
-643 LDTSAK
+643 
-649 KDMTYDVEIPMDEF
+649 MTEF

-686 KVNKYTD
+686 KVNKFTD
-693 AIDGQLISR
+693 EIDGQLISR

>member
-1 MQQNAILSVVM
+1 
-12 DDLLELDNISLIKFF
+12 
-27 IKMKRQLTSILLFS
+27 MKRQLTSILLFS

-80 AKDVKALS
+80 AKDVEELNGKLDRIKQCS
-88 AAIDSA
+88 
-94 KCTCTDAKTIAL
+94 CTDEHTIELIEQQIASNNKVIA
-106 MEKQLKEN
+106 ELKRQMTD
-114 ENILKTLKN
+114 NI
-123 HLKTNIENDAEVQNA
+123 TNDQAVKNA
-138 IIKLTTDSLK
+138 IAT
-148 NGELS
+148 LS
-153 NSVKKLILGDYQ
+153 KQTILGSYA
-165 DLNTAIQKSKAYEDI
+165 DLNTAIQNSKAYKDI
-180 LLKVTGNSDS
+180 ITELAGNNKELADS
-190 VKTIWRDLYGD
+190 VKTIWGDLYGD
-201 TETGTVGITKNVDQ
+201 KETGKVGITSKVDQ
-215 LLKDMTYTM
+215 LLKDMTYTK
-224 ALAQADSQ
+224 ALAKADSQ

-240 LYTEIENATNNV
+240 LYKEIEIATNKV
-252 ISQIPSDE
+252 VDMIPTDE
-260 HINGLIGSKLADY
+260 KINGMIGSQLADY
-273 YTKTDIDNKI
+273 YTKT
-283 EDIQKQIDALK
+283 QIDSKIKGLQGQIDTLK
-294 NSVDDILNKQVS
+294 NSVDDILNLQVS
-306 GIIIQASE
+306 GITIQASE

-338 ADEGVEFA
+338 ADEGVTFA
-346 NKKLAGTLISD
+346 DKKLAGTLISD

-366 VTVNPANVDPS
+366 VTVNPANVAPS
-377 AINLKLVDSQGNEA
+377 AIHLKLVDSQGNVA

-408 SRAVSTSK
+408 SRAVSTSN

-437 TSEDAQK
+437 TSEDAQE

-480 LKLYAVEATWTQ
+480 LKLYAVEATWSQ
-492 RGTDGKLVDKKV
+492 RGLDGKLVDKKV

-537 QSIINFNDYKFNWT
+537 QSKINFNNYKFTWT
-551 PIEGMGNMKT
+551 PIEHMGNVKT
-561 SVTLKGMPDLDNI
+561 KVTLEGIPDVDNI
-574 KVTMDGK
+574 KINGK
-581 VQAPKVNVDK
+581 VWVPKPEVGV
-591 ATITFGQT
+591 TI
-599 ELKGE
+599 
-604 VGKDGKVTIDLS
+604 VGKDKITGKLGEDGKTVVFDLS
-616 ELQKNTTADVKVS
+616 SLGATADVTIGS
-629 VGDIKINPDDVHIT
+629 VKINPEDVHVT
-643 LDTSAK
+643 VGKTNGE
-649 KDMTYDVEIPMDEF
+649 YDVTIPMDEF

-784 TGAGQSGSK
+784 TAAGQSGSK

>member
-80 AKDVKALS
+80 AKDVEDLNLKLQAIKSCSCTDEKTKAL
-88 AAIDSA
+88 I
-94 KCTCTDAKTIAL
+94 
-106 MEKQLKEN
+106 EN
-114 ENILKTLKN
+114 QI
-123 HLKTNIENDAEVQNA
+123 KTNQTIIAELKRQMTANITNDEDVKNA
-138 IIKLTTDSLK
+138 IAT
-148 NGELS
+148 LS
-153 NSVKKLILGDYQ
+153 KQTILGSYA
-165 DLNTAIQKSKAYEDI
+165 DLNTAIQKSQAYQDI
-180 LLKVTGNSDS
+180 MLKLAGNNSALADS
-190 VKTIWRDLYGD
+190 VKTIWGALNGD
-201 TETGTVGITKNVDQ
+201 EEAAGKFGITKNVDQ
-215 LLKDMTYTM
+215 LLKDMTYTK
-224 ALAQADSQ
+224 ALAQADSE

-240 LYTEIENATNNV
+240 LYKEIEIATNKV
-252 ISQIPSDE
+252 VDMIPTDE
-260 HINGLIGSKLADY
+260 KINGMIGSQLADY
-273 YTKTDIDNKI
+273 YTKT
-283 EDIQKQIDALK
+283 QIDSKIKGLQGQIDTLK

-357 AADNAGIIY
+357 ADDNAGIIY

-377 AINLKLVDSQGNEA
+377 AIHLKLVDSQGNEA

-444 LKSVAKNLLDKLR
+444 LKSVGKNLLDKLR

-492 RGTDGKLVDKKV
+492 RGLDGKLVDKKV
-504 TSAYKLA
+504 TSEYKLA

-537 QSIINFNDYKFNWT
+537 QSKINFNNYKFNWT
-551 PIEGMGNMKT
+551 PIEHMGNVT
-561 SVTLKGMPDLDNI
+561 TTVTLSGMPDLDNI
-574 KVTMDGK
+574 EINGSIVIPEITTTGTIKTKDGK
-581 VQAPKVNVDK
+581 
-591 ATITFGQT
+591 T
-599 ELKGE
+599 ELKGQLVNGE
-604 VGKDGKVTIDLS
+604 YVFDLSQLNASATVKIADIQVSKDNFTITVPQDKTKDVEVTI
-616 ELQKNTTADVKVS
+616 
-629 VGDIKINPDDVHIT
+629 P
-643 LDTSAK
+643 
-649 KDMTYDVEIPMDEF
+649 MTEF
-663 NKIIDNINNQVG
+663 NNIIDNINSQVG

-686 KVNKYTD
+686 KVNKFTD

>member
-1 MQQNAILSVVM
+1 
-12 DDLLELDNISLIKFF
+12 
-27 IKMKRQLTSILLFS
+27 MKRQVTSILLFS

-80 AKDVKALS
+80 AKDVEELNGKLDRIKQCS
-88 AAIDSA
+88 
-94 KCTCTDAKTIAL
+94 CTDEHTLELIEQQIASNNKVIA
-106 MEKQLKEN
+106 ELKRKMTD
-114 ENILKTLKN
+114 NI
-123 HLKTNIENDAEVQNA
+123 TNDQAVKNA
-138 IIKLTTDSLK
+138 IAT
-148 NGELS
+148 LS
-153 NSVKKLILGDYQ
+153 KQTILGSYA
-165 DLNTAIQKSKAYEDI
+165 DLNTAIQNSQAYKDI
-180 LLKVTGNSDS
+180 MLKLAGNNSELADS
-190 VKTIWRDLYGD
+190 VKTIWGDLYGD
-201 TETGTVGITKNVDQ
+201 TETGKVGITKKVDK
-215 LLKDMTYTM
+215 LLEEMVYTK
-224 ALAQADSQ
+224 ALAKADSQ

-240 LYTEIENATNNV
+240 LYTEIENATNKV
-252 ISQIPSDE
+252 VDMIPTDE
-260 HINGLIGSKLADY
+260 DINHLIGSQLADY
-273 YTKTDIDNKI
+273 YTKT
-283 EDIQKQIDALK
+283 QIDSKIKGLQGQIDTLK
-294 NSVDDILNKQVS
+294 NSVDDILNLQVS
-306 GIIIQASE
+306 GITIQASE

-338 ADEGVEFA
+338 ADEGVKFA
-346 NKKLAGTLISD
+346 GQKLASTLISD
-357 AADNAGIIY
+357 ADDNAGIIY
-366 VTVNPANVDPS
+366 VTVNPANVAPS
-377 AINLKLVDSQGNEA
+377 AIHLKLVDSQGNEA

-444 LKSVAKNLLDKLR
+444 LKSVGKNLLDKLR

-480 LKLYAVEATWTQ
+480 LKLYAVEATWSQ
-492 RGTDGKLVDKKV
+492 RGLDGKLVDKKV

-529 DLPTIPTL
+529 DLPSIPTL
-537 QSIINFNDYKFNWT
+537 QSKINFSSYKFNWT
-551 PIEGMGNMKT
+551 PIEGMDSVKT
-561 SVTLKGMPDLDNI
+561 TVTLSGMPDLNNI
-574 KVTMDGK
+574 EINGSIVITDVKSSNVT
-581 VQAPKVNVDK
+581 
-591 ATITFGQT
+591 IQT
-599 ELKGE
+599 
-604 VGKDGKVTIDLS
+604 KDGKTQLKGQLVNGEYVFDLS
-616 ELQKNTTADVKVS
+616 QLDAKADVKIGNIPVS
-629 VGDIKINPDDVHIT
+629 KNNFTIHVPENKT
-643 LDTSAK
+643 
-649 KDMTYDVEIPMDEF
+649 KDCEVTIPMDDF
-663 NKIIDNINNQVG
+663 NKIIDNINGQVG

-680 VNGIVD
+680 VNGMVD
-686 KVNKYTD
+686 KVNNYAD
-693 AIDGQLISR
+693 AIDGQLINR

-719 LLQPAMFYRT
+719 LLQPAMFYTT
-729 NGGSFGQLAR
+729 NSGSFGQLAR

-778 DGGATL
+778 NGGATL
-784 TGAGQSGSK
+784 TAAGQSGSK

-822 FGKTVSK
+822 FGKTPVSKSK

>member
-80 AKDVKALS
+80 AKDVEDLNLKLQ
-88 AAIDSA
+88 AIKS
-94 KCTCTDAKTIAL
+94 CSCTDEKTKKMIEDQIATNAKIIA
-106 MEKQLKEN
+106 ELKRQMTD
-114 ENILKTLKN
+114 NI
-123 HLKTNIENDAEVQNA
+123 TNDEAVKNA
-138 IIKLTTDSLK
+138 IAT
-148 NGELS
+148 LS
-153 NSVKKLILGDYQ
+153 KQTILGSYA
-165 DLNTAIQKSKAYEDI
+165 DLNTAIQNSKAYKDI
-180 LLKVTGNSDS
+180 ITELAGNNKELADS
-190 VKTIWRDLYGD
+190 VKTIWGDLYGD
-201 TETGTVGITKNVDQ
+201 KETGKVGITSKVDQ
-215 LLKDMTYTM
+215 LLKDMTYTK
-224 ALAQADSQ
+224 ALAQADSE

-240 LYTEIENATNNV
+240 LYTEIQRATDYV
-252 ISQIPSDE
+252 VGKIPTDE
-260 HINGLIGSKLADY
+260 HINGLISSQLTDY
-273 YTKTDIDNKI
+273 YTKSQIDSKI
-283 EDIQKQIDALK
+283 EGLQGQIDTLK

-338 ADEGVEFA
+338 ADEGVTFA
-346 NKKLAGTLISD
+346 DKKLAGTLISD

-366 VTVNPANVDPS
+366 VTVNPANVKPS
-377 AINLKLVDSQGNEA
+377 AISLKLVDSQGNVA

-444 LKSVAKNLLDKLR
+444 LKSVGKNLLDKLR

-492 RGTDGKLVDKKV
+492 RGLDGKLVDKKV

-529 DLPTIPTL
+529 DLPSIPTL

-686 KVNKYTD
+686 KVNKFTD

-784 TGAGQSGSK
+784 TAAGQSGSK

>member
-80 AKDVKALS
+80 AKDVEILNGKLN
-88 AAIDSA
+88 AIKS
-94 KCTCTDAKTIAL
+94 CSCTDAHT
-106 MEKQLKEN
+106 KELI
-114 ENILKTLKN
+114 ENQI
-123 HLKTNIENDAEVQNA
+123 KTNQNIIAELKRQMTNNITNDADVKNA
-138 IIKLTTDSLK
+138 IAT
-148 NGELS
+148 LS
-153 NSVKKLILGDYQ
+153 KQTILGSYA
-165 DLNTAIQKSKAYEDI
+165 DLNTAIQNSKAYKDI
-180 LLKVTGNSDS
+180 ITELAGNNKELADS
-190 VKTIWRDLYGD
+190 VKTIWGDLYGD
-201 TETGTVGITKNVDQ
+201 KETGKVGITSKVDQ
-215 LLKDMTYTM
+215 LLKDMTYTK
-224 ALAQADSQ
+224 ALAKADSQ
-232 RIDTLSAR
+232 RIDTLSAC
-240 LYTEIENATNNV
+240 LYKEIEIATNKV
-252 ISQIPSDE
+252 VGMIPTDE
-260 HINGLIGSKLADY
+260 KINGMIGSQLADY
-273 YTKTDIDNKI
+273 YTKT
-283 EDIQKQIDALK
+283 QIDSKIKGLQGQIDTLK
-294 NSVDDILNKQVS
+294 NSVDDILNLQVS
-306 GIIIQASE
+306 GITIQASE

-338 ADEGVEFA
+338 ADKGVTFA
-346 NKKLAGTLISD
+346 DKKLAGTLISD
-357 AADNAGIIY
+357 ADDNAGIIY
-366 VTVNPANVDPS
+366 VTVNPANVAPS
-377 AINLKLVDSQGNEA
+377 AIHLKLVDSQGNEA

-444 LKSVAKNLLDKLR
+444 LKSVGKNLLDKLR

-480 LKLYAVEATWTQ
+480 LKLYAVEATWSQ
-492 RGTDGKLVDKKV
+492 RGLDGKLVDKKV

-521 FLKDGINV
+521 FLEDGINV
-529 DLPTIPTL
+529 DLPSIPTL
-537 QSIINFNDYKFNWT
+537 QSKINFNNYKFTWT
-551 PIEGMGNMKT
+551 PIEHMGNVKT
-561 SVTLKGMPDLDNI
+561 KVTLEGIPDVDNI
-574 KVTMDGK
+574 KINGNVWVPKPEVGVT
-581 VQAPKVNVDK
+581 
-591 ATITFGQT
+591 I
-599 ELKGE
+599 
-604 VGKDGKVTIDLS
+604 VGKDKITGKLGEDGKTVVFDLS
-616 ELQKNTTADVKVS
+616 SLGATADVTIGS
-629 VGDIKINPDDVHIT
+629 VKINPEDVHVT
-643 LDTSAK
+643 VGKTNGE
-649 KDMTYDVEIPMDEF
+649 YDVTIPMDEF

-686 KVNKYTD
+686 KVNKYAD

-800 YKVGFKATKAGVYT
+800 YKVGFQATKAGVYT

>member
-1 MQQNAILSVVM
+1 
-12 DDLLELDNISLIKFF
+12 
-27 IKMKRQLTSILLFS
+27 MKRQLTSILLFS

-80 AKDVKALS
+80 AKDVEELNGKLDRIKQCS
-88 AAIDSA
+88 
-94 KCTCTDAKTIAL
+94 CTDEHTLELIEQQIASNNKVIA
-106 MEKQLKEN
+106 ELKRQMTD
-114 ENILKTLKN
+114 NI
-123 HLKTNIENDAEVQNA
+123 TNDQAVKNA
-138 IIKLTTDSLK
+138 IAT
-148 NGELS
+148 LS
-153 NSVKKLILGDYQ
+153 KQTILGSYA
-165 DLNTAIQKSKAYEDI
+165 DLNTAIQNSQAYKDI
-180 LLKVTGNSDS
+180 MLKLAGNNSELADS
-190 VKTIWRDLYGD
+190 VKTIWGDLYGD
-201 TETGTVGITKNVDQ
+201 TETGKVGITKKVDQ
-215 LLKDMTYTM
+215 LLEEMAYTK
-224 ALAQADSQ
+224 ALAKADSQ

-240 LYTEIENATNNV
+240 LYTEIENATNKV
-252 ISQIPSDE
+252 VDMIPTDE
-260 HINGLIGSKLADY
+260 DINHLIGSQLADY
-273 YTKTDIDNKI
+273 YTKT
-283 EDIQKQIDALK
+283 QIDSKIKGLQGQIDTLK
-294 NSVDDILNKQVS
+294 NSVDDILNLQVS
-306 GIIIQASE
+306 GITIQASE

-338 ADEGVEFA
+338 ADEGVKFA
-346 NKKLAGTLISD
+346 GQKLASTLISD
-357 AADNAGIIY
+357 ADDNAGIIY
-366 VTVNPANVDPS
+366 VTVNPANVAPS
-377 AINLKLVDSQGNEA
+377 AIHLKLVDSQGNEA

-444 LKSVAKNLLDKLR
+444 LKSVGKNLLDKLR

-480 LKLYAVEATWTQ
+480 LKLYAVEATWSQ
-492 RGTDGKLVDKKV
+492 RGLDGKLVDKKV

-529 DLPTIPTL
+529 DLPSIPTL
-537 QSIINFNDYKFNWT
+537 EQKGLRLERFNTIKVD
-551 PIEGMGNMKT
+551 GMDNMHVNTTATISGIPT
-561 SVTLKGMPDLDNI
+561 SVTIDGTVVPTAQIVEKYPTRVLPNGTVDLSGLDVKVDDVNLGNNVVVTLHKGNLENVG
-574 KVTMDGK
+574 VTMD
-581 VQAPKVNVDK
+581 V
-591 ATITFGQT
+591 
-599 ELKGE
+599 
-604 VGKDGKVTIDLS
+604 
-616 ELQKNTTADVKVS
+616 
-629 VGDIKINPDDVHIT
+629 
-643 LDTSAK
+643 
-649 KDMTYDVEIPMDEF
+649 PMDDF
-663 NKIIDNINNQVG
+663 NAIIKDLNSQIDNMV
-675 NMIGN
+675 GN
-680 VNGIVD
+680 VNNYID
-686 KVNKYTD
+686 KVNKFEET
-693 AIDGQLISR
+693 IDGQLINR

-767 LAPAYMKEITV
+767 LAPAYMKEISV

-784 TGAGQSGSK
+784 TAAGQSGSK

-800 YKVGFKATKAGVYT
+800 YKVGFKATQAGVYT

-822 FGKTVSK
+822 FGKTPVSKSK

>member
-1 MQQNAILSVVM
+1 
-12 DDLLELDNISLIKFF
+12 
-27 IKMKRQLTSILLFS
+27 MKRQLTSILLFS

-80 AKDVKALS
+80 AKDVEELNGKLDRIKQCS
-88 AAIDSA
+88 
-94 KCTCTDAKTIAL
+94 CTDEHTNELIEQQIASNNKVIA
-106 MEKQLKEN
+106 ELKRQMTD
-114 ENILKTLKN
+114 NI
-123 HLKTNIENDAEVQNA
+123 TNDQAVKNA
-138 IIKLTTDSLK
+138 IAT
-148 NGELS
+148 LS
-153 NSVKKLILGDYQ
+153 KQTILGSYA
-165 DLNTAIQKSKAYEDI
+165 DLNTAIQNSQAYKDI
-180 LLKVTGNSDS
+180 MLKLAGNNSELADS
-190 VKTIWRDLYGD
+190 VKTIWGDLYGD
-201 TETGTVGITKNVDQ
+201 TETGKVGITKKVDQ
-215 LLKDMTYTM
+215 LLEEMVYTK
-224 ALAQADSQ
+224 ALAKADSQ

-240 LYTEIENATNNV
+240 LYTEIENATNKV
-252 ISQIPSDE
+252 VDMIPTDE
-260 HINGLIGSKLADY
+260 DINHLIGSQLADY
-273 YTKTDIDNKI
+273 YTKT
-283 EDIQKQIDALK
+283 QIDSKIKGLQGQIDTLK
-294 NSVDDILNKQVS
+294 NSVDDILNLQVS
-306 GIIIQASE
+306 GITIQASE

-338 ADEGVEFA
+338 ADEGVTFA
-346 NKKLAGTLISD
+346 GQKLAGTLISD
-357 AADNAGIIY
+357 ADDNAGIIY
-366 VTVNPANVDPS
+366 VTVNPANVAPS
-377 AINLKLVDSQGNEA
+377 AIHLKLVDSQGNEA

-444 LKSVAKNLLDKLR
+444 LKSVGKNLLDKLR

-480 LKLYAVEATWTQ
+480 LKLYAVEATWSQ
-492 RGTDGKLVDKKV
+492 RGLDGKLVDKKV

-529 DLPTIPTL
+529 DLPSIPTL
-537 QSIINFNDYKFNWT
+537 QSKINFSSYKFNWT
-551 PIEGMGNMKT
+551 PIEGMDYVKT
-561 SVTLKGMPDLDNI
+561 TVTLSGMPDLNNI
-574 KVTMDGK
+574 QIDG
-581 VQAPKVNVDK
+581 NVVVPVPGVGVSF
-591 ATITFGQT
+591 AGQIVEGVLDQGT
-599 ELKGE
+599 
-604 VGKDGKVTIDLS
+604 GKVTVDLS
-616 ELQKNTTADVKVS
+616 NLSPNVQVTFKDGQDKV
-629 VGDIKINPDDVHIT
+629 KINKDNFKIT
-643 LDTSAK
+643 IPQDKEQS
-649 KDMTYDVEIPMDEF
+649 YDAEIPMDEF
-663 NKIIDNINNQVG
+663 KKIIDNINSQVG

-686 KVNKYTD
+686 KVNNYAD
-693 AIDGQLISR
+693 AIDGQLINR

-719 LLQPAMFYRT
+719 LLQPAMFYTT
-729 NGGSFGQLAR
+729 NSGSFGQLAR

-778 DGGATL
+778 NGGATL
-784 TGAGQSGSK
+784 TAAGQSGSK

-829 KFYVKVVK
+829 NFYVKVVK

>member
-1 MQQNAILSVVM
+1 
-12 DDLLELDNISLIKFF
+12 
-27 IKMKRQLTSILLFS
+27 MKRQVTSILLFS
-41 ALLVGGASTFVSCKD
+41 ALVLGGASTFVSCKD

-80 AKDVKALS
+80 AKDVEELNGKLDRIKQCS
-88 AAIDSA
+88 
-94 KCTCTDAKTIAL
+94 CTDEHTNELIEQQIASNNKVIA
-106 MEKQLKEN
+106 ELKRQMTD
-114 ENILKTLKN
+114 NI
-123 HLKTNIENDAEVQNA
+123 TNDQAVKNA
-138 IIKLTTDSLK
+138 IAT
-148 NGELS
+148 LS
-153 NSVKKLILGDYQ
+153 KQTILGSYA
-165 DLNTAIQKSKAYEDI
+165 DLNTAIQNSQAYKDI
-180 LLKVTGNSDS
+180 MLKLAGNNSELADS
-190 VKTIWRDLYGD
+190 VKTIWGDLYGD
-201 TETGTVGITKNVDQ
+201 TETGKVGITKKVDK
-215 LLKDMTYTM
+215 LLEEMVYTK
-224 ALAQADSQ
+224 ALAKADSQ

-240 LYTEIENATNNV
+240 LYTEIENATNKV
-252 ISQIPSDE
+252 VDMIPTDE
-260 HINGLIGSKLADY
+260 DINHLIGSQLADY
-273 YTKTDIDNKI
+273 YTKT
-283 EDIQKQIDALK
+283 QIDSKIKGLQGQIDTLK
-294 NSVDDILNKQVS
+294 NSVDDILNLQVS
-306 GIIIQASE
+306 GITIQASE

-338 ADEGVEFA
+338 ADEGVKFA
-346 NKKLAGTLISD
+346 GQKLASTLISD
-357 AADNAGIIY
+357 ADDNAGIIY
-366 VTVNPANVDPS
+366 VTVNPANVAPS
-377 AINLKLVDSQGNEA
+377 AIHLKLVDSQGNEA
-391 PYKLEWANT
+391 PYKLKWANT

-444 LKSVAKNLLDKLR
+444 LKSVGKNLLDKLR

-480 LKLYAVEATWTQ
+480 LKLYAVEATWSQ
-492 RGTDGKLVDKKV
+492 RGLDGKLVDKKV

-529 DLPTIPTL
+529 DLPSIPTL
-537 QSIINFNDYKFNWT
+537 QSKINFSSYKFNWT
-551 PIEGMGNMKT
+551 PIEGMDSVKT
-561 SVTLKGMPDLDNI
+561 TVTLSGMPDLNNI
-574 KVTMDGK
+574 EINGSIVITDVKSDVT
-581 VQAPKVNVDK
+581 
-591 ATITFGQT
+591 IQT
-599 ELKGE
+599 
-604 VGKDGKVTIDLS
+604 KDGKTQLKGQLVNDEYVFDLS
-616 ELQKNTTADVKVS
+616 QLDAKADVKIGNIPVS
-629 VGDIKINPDDVHIT
+629 KNNFTIHVPENKT
-643 LDTSAK
+643 
-649 KDMTYDVEIPMDEF
+649 KDCEVTIPMDDF
-663 NKIIDNINNQVG
+663 NKIIDNINGQVG

-680 VNGIVD
+680 VNGMVD
-686 KVNKYTD
+686 KVNNYAD
-693 AIDGQLISR
+693 AIDGQLINR

-719 LLQPAMFYRT
+719 LLQPAMFYTT
-729 NGGSFGQLAR
+729 NSGSFGQLAR

-778 DGGATL
+778 NGGATL
-784 TGAGQSGSK
+784 TAAGQSGSK

-829 KFYVKVVK
+829 NFYVKVVK

>member
-65 QAQANKTIAQLIAQQ
+65 QAQANKTIAELIAQQ

-88 AAIDSA
+88 AAIEAA

-114 ENILKTLKN
+114 ETILETLKT
-123 HLKTNIENDAEVQNA
+123 HLKTNIENDAAVQNA

-148 NGELS
+148 NNSELS
-153 NSVKKLILGDYQ
+153 ASVKKLILGDYQ

-190 VKTIWRDLYGD
+190 VKTIWCDLYGD
-201 TETGTVGITKNVDQ
+201 TETGKVGITKNVDQ
-215 LLKDMTYTM
+215 LLKDMTYTK
-224 ALAQADSQ
+224 ALAQADSE

-240 LYTEIENATNNV
+240 LYKEIEIATNNV

-260 HINGLIGSKLADY
+260 HIEGLIGSKLADY

-283 EDIQKQIDALK
+283 KDIQKQIDALK

-338 ADEGVEFA
+338 ADEGVTFA
-346 NKKLAGTLISD
+346 GQKLAGTLISD
-357 AADNAGIIY
+357 ADDNAGIIY
-366 VTVNPANVDPS
+366 VTVNPANVAPS
-377 AINLKLVDSQGNEA
+377 AIHLKLVDSQGNEA

-444 LKSVAKNLLDKLR
+444 LKSVAKNLLNKLR

-492 RGTDGKLVDKKV
+492 RGLDGKLVDKKV
-504 TSAYKLA
+504 TSEYKLA

-529 DLPTIPTL
+529 DLPSIPTL
-537 QSIINFNDYKFNWT
+537 EQKGLRLERFNTIKVD
-551 PIEGMGNMKT
+551 GMDNMHVNTTATISGIPT
-561 SVTLKGMPDLDNI
+561 SVTIDGTIVPTAQIVEKYPTRVQPDGTVDLSGLDVKVGNVNLGENVVVTLNKGNLENVG
-574 KVTMDGK
+574 VTMD
-581 VQAPKVNVDK
+581 V
-591 ATITFGQT
+591 
-599 ELKGE
+599 
-604 VGKDGKVTIDLS
+604 
-616 ELQKNTTADVKVS
+616 
-629 VGDIKINPDDVHIT
+629 
-643 LDTSAK
+643 
-649 KDMTYDVEIPMDEF
+649 PMDDF
-663 NKIIDNINNQVG
+663 NAIIKDLNSQIDNMV
-675 NMIGN
+675 GN
-680 VNGIVD
+680 VNNYID
-686 KVNKYTD
+686 KVNKFEET
-693 AIDGQLISR
+693 IDGQLISR

-778 DGGATL
+778 NGGATL
-784 TGAGQSGSK
+784 TAAGQSGSK

-829 KFYVKVVK
+829 NFYVKVVK

>member
-1 MQQNAILSVVM
+1 
-12 DDLLELDNISLIKFF
+12 
-27 IKMKRQLTSILLFS
+27 MKRQVTSILLFS
-41 ALLVGGASTFVSCKD
+41 ALVLGGASTFVSCKD

-80 AKDVKALS
+80 AKDVEELNGKLDRIKQCS
-88 AAIDSA
+88 
-94 KCTCTDAKTIAL
+94 CTDEHTLELIEQQIASNNKVIA
-106 MEKQLKEN
+106 ELKRQMTD
-114 ENILKTLKN
+114 NI
-123 HLKTNIENDAEVQNA
+123 TNDQAVKNA
-138 IIKLTTDSLK
+138 IAT
-148 NGELS
+148 LS
-153 NSVKKLILGDYQ
+153 KQTILGSYA
-165 DLNTAIQKSKAYEDI
+165 DLNTAIQNSQAYKDI
-180 LLKVTGNSDS
+180 MLKLAGNNSELADS
-190 VKTIWRDLYGD
+190 VKTIWGDLYGD
-201 TETGTVGITKNVDQ
+201 TETGKVGITKKVDQ
-215 LLKDMTYTM
+215 LLEEMAYTK
-224 ALAQADSQ
+224 ALAKADSQ

-240 LYTEIENATNNV
+240 LYTEIENATNKV
-252 ISQIPSDE
+252 VDMIPTDE
-260 HINGLIGSKLADY
+260 DINHLIGSQLADY
-273 YTKTDIDNKI
+273 YTKT
-283 EDIQKQIDALK
+283 QIDSKIKGLQGQIDTLK
-294 NSVDDILNKQVS
+294 NSVDDILNLQVS
-306 GIIIQASE
+306 GITIQASE

-338 ADEGVEFA
+338 ADEGVTFA
-346 NKKLAGTLISD
+346 GQKLAGTLISD
-357 AADNAGIIY
+357 ADDNAGIIY
-366 VTVNPANVDPS
+366 VTVNPANVAPS
-377 AINLKLVDSQGNEA
+377 AIHLKLVDSQGNEA

-444 LKSVAKNLLDKLR
+444 LKSVGKNLLDKLR

-480 LKLYAVEATWTQ
+480 LKLYAVEATWSQ
-492 RGTDGKLVDKKV
+492 RGLDGKLVDKKV

-529 DLPTIPTL
+529 DLPSIPTL
-537 QSIINFNDYKFNWT
+537 EQKGLRLERFNTIKVD
-551 PIEGMGNMKT
+551 GMDNMHVNTTATISGIPT
-561 SVTLKGMPDLDNI
+561 SVTIDGTVVPTAQIVEKYPTRVLPNGTVDLSGLDVKVDDINLGNNVVVTLHKGNLENVG
-574 KVTMDGK
+574 VTMD
-581 VQAPKVNVDK
+581 V
-591 ATITFGQT
+591 
-599 ELKGE
+599 
-604 VGKDGKVTIDLS
+604 
-616 ELQKNTTADVKVS
+616 
-629 VGDIKINPDDVHIT
+629 
-643 LDTSAK
+643 
-649 KDMTYDVEIPMDEF
+649 PMDDF
-663 NKIIDNINNQVG
+663 NAIIKDLNSQIDNMV
-675 NMIGN
+675 GN
-680 VNGIVD
+680 VNNYID
-686 KVNKYTD
+686 KVNKFEET
-693 AIDGQLISR
+693 IDGQLINR

-767 LAPAYMKEITV
+767 LAPAYMKEISV

-784 TGAGQSGSK
+784 TAAGQSGSK

-800 YKVGFKATKAGVYT
+800 YKVGFKATQAGVYT

-822 FGKTVSK
+822 FGKTPVSKSK

>member
-80 AKDVKALS
+80 AKDVEDLNLKLQ
-88 AAIDSA
+88 AIKS
-94 KCTCTDAKTIAL
+94 CSCTDEKTKKMIEDQIATNAKIIAELKRQMTDNITNDEAVKNAIATLSKKTI
-106 MEKQLKEN
+106 
-114 ENILKTLKN
+114 
-123 HLKTNIENDAEVQNA
+123 
-138 IIKLTTDSLK
+138 
-148 NGELS
+148 
-153 NSVKKLILGDYQ
+153 LGSYA
-165 DLNTAIQKSKAYEDI
+165 DLNTAIQNSKAYKDI
-180 LLKVTGNSDS
+180 ITELAGNNKELADS
-190 VKTIWRDLYGD
+190 VKTIWGDLYGD
-201 TETGTVGITKNVDQ
+201 KETGKVGITSKVDQ
-215 LLKDMTYTM
+215 LLKDMTYTK
-224 ALAQADSQ
+224 ALAQADSE
-232 RIDTLSAR
+232 RIDTLSSR
-240 LYTEIENATNNV
+240 LYTEIQRATDYV
-252 ISQIPSDE
+252 VGKIPTDE
-260 HINGLIGSKLADY
+260 HINGLISSQLTDY
-273 YTKTDIDNKI
+273 YTKSQIDSKI
-283 EDIQKQIDALK
+283 EGLQGQIDTLK

-346 NKKLAGTLISD
+346 GKKLAGTLISD

-366 VTVNPANVDPS
+366 VTVNPANVKPS
-377 AINLKLVDSQGNEA
+377 AIHLKLVDSQGNEA

-444 LKSVAKNLLDKLR
+444 LKSVGKNLLDKLR

-492 RGTDGKLVDKKV
+492 RGLDGKLVDKKV

-537 QSIINFNDYKFNWT
+537 QSKINFNNYKFTWT
-551 PIEGMGNMKT
+551 PIEHMGNVKT
-561 SVTLKGMPDLDNI
+561 KVTLEGIPDVDNI
-574 KVTMDGK
+574 KINGNVWVPKPEVG
-581 VQAPKVNVDK
+581 VQ
-591 ATITFGQT
+591 I
-599 ELKGE
+599 
-604 VGKDGKVTIDLS
+604 VGKDKITGKLGEDGKTVVFDLS
-616 ELQKNTTADVKVS
+616 SLGATADVTIGS
-629 VGDIKINPDDVHIT
+629 VRINPEDVHVT
-643 LDTSAK
+643 VGKTNGE
-649 KDMTYDVEIPMDEF
+649 YDVTIPMDEF

-686 KVNKYTD
+686 KVNKFTD

-784 TGAGQSGSK
+784 TAAGQSGSK

>member
-80 AKDVKALS
+80 AKDVEDFNLKLQAIKSCSCTDEKTKAL
-88 AAIDSA
+88 I
-94 KCTCTDAKTIAL
+94 
-106 MEKQLKEN
+106 EN
-114 ENILKTLKN
+114 QI
-123 HLKTNIENDAEVQNA
+123 KTNQTIIAELKRQMTANITNDEDVKNA
-138 IIKLTTDSLK
+138 IAT
-148 NGELS
+148 LS
-153 NSVKKLILGDYQ
+153 KQTILGSYA
-165 DLNTAIQKSKAYEDI
+165 DLNTAIQKSQAYQDI
-180 LLKVTGNSDS
+180 MLKLAGNNSALADS
-190 VKTIWRDLYGD
+190 VKTIWGALNGD
-201 TETGTVGITKNVDQ
+201 EEAAGKFGITKNVDQ
-215 LLKDMTYTM
+215 LLKDMTYTK
-224 ALAQADSQ
+224 ALAQADSE

-240 LYTEIENATNNV
+240 LYKEIEIATNKV
-252 ISQIPSDE
+252 VGMIPTDE
-260 HINGLIGSKLADY
+260 KINGMIGSQLADY
-273 YTKTDIDNKI
+273 YTKT
-283 EDIQKQIDALK
+283 QIDSKIKGLQGQIDTLK

-357 AADNAGIIY
+357 ADDNAGIIY

-377 AINLKLVDSQGNEA
+377 AIHLKLVDSQGNEA

-444 LKSVAKNLLDKLR
+444 LKSVGKNLLDKLR

-492 RGTDGKLVDKKV
+492 RGLDGKLVDKKV
-504 TSAYKLA
+504 TSEYKLA

-537 QSIINFNDYKFNWT
+537 QSKINFNNYKFNWT
-551 PIEGMGNMKT
+551 PIEHMGNVT
-561 SVTLKGMPDLDNI
+561 TTVTLSGMPDLDNI
-574 KVTMDGK
+574 EINGSIVIPEITTTGTIKTKDGK
-581 VQAPKVNVDK
+581 
-591 ATITFGQT
+591 T
-599 ELKGE
+599 ELKGQLVNGE
-604 VGKDGKVTIDLS
+604 YVFDLSQLNASATVKIADIQVSKDNFTITVPQDKTKDVEVTI
-616 ELQKNTTADVKVS
+616 
-629 VGDIKINPDDVHIT
+629 P
-643 LDTSAK
+643 
-649 KDMTYDVEIPMDEF
+649 MTEF
-663 NKIIDNINNQVG
+663 NNIIDNINSQVG

-686 KVNKYTD
+686 KVNKFTD

>member
-80 AKDVKALS
+80 AKDVEELNGKLDRIKQCS
-88 AAIDSA
+88 
-94 KCTCTDAKTIAL
+94 CTDEHTIELIEQQIASNNKVIA
-106 MEKQLKEN
+106 ELKRQMTD
-114 ENILKTLKN
+114 NI
-123 HLKTNIENDAEVQNA
+123 TNDQAVKNA
-138 IIKLTTDSLK
+138 IAT
-148 NGELS
+148 LS
-153 NSVKKLILGDYQ
+153 KQTILGSYA
-165 DLNTAIQKSKAYEDI
+165 DLNTAIQNSQAYKDI
-180 LLKVTGNSDS
+180 MLKLAGNNSELADS
-190 VKTIWRDLYGD
+190 VKTIWGDLYGD
-201 TETGTVGITKNVDQ
+201 TETGKVGITKKVDQ
-215 LLKDMTYTM
+215 LLEEMAYTK
-224 ALAQADSQ
+224 ALAQADSE

-240 LYTEIENATNNV
+240 LYTEIANATNKV
-252 ISQIPSDE
+252 VGMIPTDE
-260 HINGLIGSKLADY
+260 DINGLIGSQLADY
-273 YTKTDIDNKI
+273 YTKT
-283 EDIQKQIDALK
+283 QIDSKIKGLQGQIDTLK

-357 AADNAGIIY
+357 ADDNAGIIY
-366 VTVNPANVDPS
+366 VTVNPANVAPS
-377 AINLKLVDSQGNEA
+377 AIHLKLVDSQGNVA

-408 SRAVSTSK
+408 SRAVSTSN

-426 DEESLNKAKVW
+426 DKESLNKAKVW
-437 TSEDAQK
+437 TSEDAQE
-444 LKSVAKNLLDKLR
+444 LKSVAKNLLNKLR

-492 RGTDGKLVDKKV
+492 RGTDGKLVEKKV

-529 DLPTIPTL
+529 DLPSIPTL
-537 QSIINFNDYKFNWT
+537 QSKINFNNYKFNWT
-551 PIEGMGNMKT
+551 PIEHMGNVT
-561 SVTLKGMPDLDNI
+561 TTVTLSGMPDLDNI
-574 KVTMDGK
+574 EINGSIVIPEITTTGTIKTKDGK
-581 VQAPKVNVDK
+581 
-591 ATITFGQT
+591 T
-599 ELKGE
+599 ELKGQLVNGE
-604 VGKDGKVTIDLS
+604 YVFDLSQLNASATVKIADIQVSKDNFTITVPQDRTKDVEVTI
-616 ELQKNTTADVKVS
+616 
-629 VGDIKINPDDVHIT
+629 P
-643 LDTSAK
+643 
-649 KDMTYDVEIPMDEF
+649 MTEF
-663 NKIIDNINNQVG
+663 NNIIDNINSQVG

-686 KVNKYTD
+686 KVNNFTD

-729 NGGSFGQLAR
+729 NNGSFGQLAR

>member
-80 AKDVKALS
+80 AKDVEDLNLKLQ
-88 AAIDSA
+88 AIKS
-94 KCTCTDAKTIAL
+94 CSCTDEKTKKMIEDQIASNTKIIA
-106 MEKQLKEN
+106 ELKRQMTD
-114 ENILKTLKN
+114 NI
-123 HLKTNIENDAEVQNA
+123 TNDEAVKNA
-138 IIKLTTDSLK
+138 IATLTKQT
-148 NGELS
+148 
-153 NSVKKLILGDYQ
+153 ILGSYA
-165 DLNTAIQKSKAYEDI
+165 DLNTAIQKSQAYQDI
-180 LLKVTGNSDS
+180 MLELAGNNKELADS
-190 VKTIWRDLYGD
+190 VKTIWGALNGD
-201 TETGTVGITKNVDQ
+201 EEAAAKFGITKNVDQ
-215 LLKDMTYTM
+215 LLKDMTYTK
-224 ALAQADSQ
+224 ALAQADSE

-240 LYTEIENATNNV
+240 LYTEIENATNKV
-252 ISQIPSDE
+252 KDMIPTDE
-260 HINGLIGSKLADY
+260 DINSLIGSQLADY
-273 YTKTDIDNKI
+273 YTKT
-283 EDIQKQIDALK
+283 QIDSKIKGLQGQIDTLK

-338 ADEGVEFA
+338 ADKGVEFA
-346 NKKLAGTLISD
+346 GKKLAGTLISD
-357 AADNAGIIY
+357 ADDNAGIIY
-366 VTVNPANVDPS
+366 VTVNPANVAPS
-377 AINLKLVDSQGNEA
+377 AIHLKLVDSQGNVA

-437 TSEDAQK
+437 TSEDAQE
-444 LKSVAKNLLDKLR
+444 LKSVAKNLLNKLR

-492 RGTDGKLVDKKV
+492 RGLDGKLVDKKV

-521 FLKDGINV
+521 FLEDGINV

-561 SVTLKGMPDLDNI
+561 SVTLKDMPDIDNI
-574 KVTMDGK
+574 KVKLDGEI
-581 VQAPKVNVDK
+581 VVPKPTVDPRVWLVGTETVTGRVN
-591 ATITFGQT
+591 
-599 ELKGE
+599 E
-604 VGKDGKVTIDLS
+604 DGTVTIDLGQLGARA
-616 ELQKNTTADVKVS
+616 EVNIGEVKV
-629 VGDIKINPDDVHIT
+629 NPDGIKVT
-643 LDTSAK
+643 VDTSAT

-663 NKIIDNINNQVG
+663 NKIINNINGQVG

-778 DGGATL
+778 NGGATL
-784 TGAGQSGSK
+784 TAAGQSGSK

-829 KFYVKVVK
+829 NFYVKVVK

>member
-1 MQQNAILSVVM
+1 
-12 DDLLELDNISLIKFF
+12 
-27 IKMKRQLTSILLFS
+27 MKRQLTSILLFS

-80 AKDVKALS
+80 AKDVEELNGKLDRIKQCS
-88 AAIDSA
+88 
-94 KCTCTDAKTIAL
+94 CTDEHTIELIEQQIASNNKVIA
-106 MEKQLKEN
+106 ELKRQMTD
-114 ENILKTLKN
+114 NI
-123 HLKTNIENDAEVQNA
+123 TNDQAVKNA
-138 IIKLTTDSLK
+138 IAT
-148 NGELS
+148 LS
-153 NSVKKLILGDYQ
+153 KQTILGSYAN
-165 DLNTAIQKSKAYEDI
+165 LNTAIQNSQAYKDI
-180 LLKVTGNSDS
+180 MLKLAGNNSELADS
-190 VKTIWRDLYGD
+190 VKTIWGDLYGD
-201 TETGTVGITKNVDQ
+201 TETGKVGITKKVDQ
-215 LLKDMTYTM
+215 LLKEMAYTK
-224 ALAQADSQ
+224 ALAKADSQ

-240 LYTEIENATNNV
+240 LYTEIENATNKV
-252 ISQIPSDE
+252 VDMIPTDE
-260 HINGLIGSKLADY
+260 DINHLIGSQLADY
-273 YTKTDIDNKI
+273 YTKT
-283 EDIQKQIDALK
+283 QIDSKIKGLQGQIDTLK

-338 ADEGVEFA
+338 ADEGVTFA
-346 NKKLAGTLISD
+346 DKKLAGTLISD
-357 AADNAGIIY
+357 ADDNAGIIY
-366 VTVNPANVDPS
+366 VTVNPANVAPS
-377 AINLKLVDSQGNEA
+377 AIHLKLVDSQGNVA

-426 DEESLNKAKVW
+426 DEDSLNKAKVW

-444 LKSVAKNLLDKLR
+444 LKSVGKNLLDKLR

-492 RGTDGKLVDKKV
+492 RGLDGKLVDKKV

-529 DLPTIPTL
+529 DLPSIPTL
-537 QSIINFNDYKFNWT
+537 EQKGLRLERFNTIKVD
-551 PIEGMGNMKT
+551 GMDNMHVNTTATISGIPT
-561 SVTLKGMPDLDNI
+561 SVTIDGTVVPTAQIVEKYPTRVQPDGTVDLSGLDVKVGNVNLGDNVVVTLHKGNLENVG
-574 KVTMDGK
+574 VTMD
-581 VQAPKVNVDK
+581 V
-591 ATITFGQT
+591 
-599 ELKGE
+599 
-604 VGKDGKVTIDLS
+604 
-616 ELQKNTTADVKVS
+616 
-629 VGDIKINPDDVHIT
+629 
-643 LDTSAK
+643 
-649 KDMTYDVEIPMDEF
+649 PMDDF
-663 NKIIDNINNQVG
+663 NAIIKDLNSQIDNMV
-675 NMIGN
+675 GN
-680 VNGIVD
+680 VNNYID
-686 KVNKYTD
+686 KVNKFEET
-693 AIDGQLISR
+693 IDGQLINR

-767 LAPAYMKEITV
+767 LAPAYMKEISV

-784 TGAGQSGSK
+784 TAAGQSGSK

-822 FGKTVSK
+822 FGKTPVSKSK